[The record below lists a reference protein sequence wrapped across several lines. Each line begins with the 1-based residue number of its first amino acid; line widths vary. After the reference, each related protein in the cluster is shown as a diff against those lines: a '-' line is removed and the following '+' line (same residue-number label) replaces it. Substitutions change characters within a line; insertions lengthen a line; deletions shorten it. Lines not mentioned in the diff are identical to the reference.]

1 MTDKK
6 ALFVKG
12 YFRNKLLRK
21 TITFIMLLLFN
32 FNIFAEVVPDPAS
45 IGTRA
50 TKTASGIDQ
59 LDIAAPNK
67 NGTSYNSLKE
77 LQVSE
82 QGLILNNNKDI
93 VANTKIAGYVARNRN
108 LDNSIAANL
117 IITEVTGKNR
127 TNINGTVEVA
137 GKKADLVMAN
147 RNGVYINGGNFLN
160 TDRVTLTTG
169 SLEMKN
175 GDLVAINV
183 SQGQIGIGEK
193 GLNALNLTELELL
206 GKTIDVS
213 GVIKASKETRLLVSA
228 GGQTYEYK
236 TKEVKS
242 KGETYKGIAIDG
254 KSVGSMYAGKIDIIS
269 NDKGAGVN
277 TKGNLVSV
285 DDIVITANGDITT
298 AQVDSG
304 KDLKYKTTQK
314 VKMNGKTTVAKKVK
328 VKARETEINAKV
340 VTGYLEKA
348 LGKKSLDIESEKTNI
363 TAKIEAQGK
372 IKINSNQIQ
381 NSGEIFATEKINIAG
396 NKLNNNNGEIRSNQK
411 IEINAKETSNVKGYI
426 LSDGLTKEDV
436 KKEENKNTKNI
447 AEVKN
452 KEKGISI
459 TGDLDNTEGVIRGR
473 EVNLGNVIGNN
484 KGKIDSLG
492 ALAFNGKIIVNKG
505 GLITGNIQELNADKL
520 ENDGGKLLSTGKISG
535 RVKEISNKNG
545 EILGTETVKLIG
557 DKLDNFSGLI
567 KSNGKIAL
575 DIKETSNIK
584 GYILSDGLTK
594 EDIKKEENKKNESN
608 KNTENDEIK
617 EKGISI
623 TGDLDNTEG
632 IIRGREISLGNVT
645 GNNKGKID
653 SLGALSFNGKII
665 VNKGGLI
672 KGNIQELNTDKLE
685 NDEGKLVSTEKISG
699 RVKEISNK
707 NGEILGTE
715 IVKLIGDKLDNFS
728 GLIKSNGKIALDIKE
743 TSNVK
748 GYILSDGLTKEDV
761 KKEEN
766 KKIESNKNTEN
777 DETKEKGISI
787 TGELDNTEGVIRGR
801 KVSLG
806 NVIGNNKGKID
817 SLGALSFN
825 GKIIVNKGGLITGNI
840 QKLNIDKLINDG
852 GKLLS
857 TGKISGRVKEISN
870 KNGEILGTETVKLIG
885 DKLDNFSGLIKSN
898 GKIALD
904 IKETSNI
911 KGYIL
916 SDGLTKEDIKKE
928 ENKNQK
934 DIEDD
939 KNKEKGINITGDLDN
954 TEGVIRGREVNLG
967 NVIGNNKG
975 KIDSLG
981 ALAFNGKIIVNK
993 GGLITGNIQELNA
1006 DKLENDGGKLLSTGK
1021 ISGRVKEISN
1031 KNGEIL
1037 GTETVKLIGD
1047 KLDNLSGVIRSY
1059 GKIKLDEKDIS
1070 NVEGY
1075 ILSDGITKEQ
1085 AQNWKVE
1092 EKFKEDKNKKDVN
1105 EKREQTTGTLLN
1117 IGKLDNTKGI
1127 IASLSQT
1134 TVNVEKIANNDGK
1147 IVSRGAVEL
1156 TTANEY
1162 EYRGLVE
1169 GDYSTTLNAKKII
1182 INSNID
1188 RKNTLNL
1195 ISKEKIA
1202 LGQSIRARILSI
1214 DTQADLRNAKDISAT
1229 NLLSITAKN
1238 IENSGN
1244 IYSDGN
1250 TYLEAK
1256 NGDLINKDGGSIK
1269 ADKQVY
1275 IKVENGRVVNGT
1287 AKYLDGVYRREDG
1300 VLVDNRQIKEEK
1312 PSIIAGKTETI
1323 INAKDLINTSQ
1334 IGKTGQGITYI
1345 KLTGNA
1351 VNASIGNNIAKI
1363 EGQKVSVEGDKG
1375 VTNTGAIISGTE
1387 ITRVIAE
1394 KGKILNESSIVSG
1407 STENIRNIGK
1417 IEGNGIVYLE
1427 GKEIENIAGNI
1438 GGAGGTILKSTEGNI
1453 EDKTITLVDNRKGV
1467 TETYTEMREV
1477 KPERKWWRRRKED
1490 EKPEPKKYV
1499 QVQVY
1504 KYWDTVNKTKTVSGV
1519 IGNGK
1524 DTILDS
1530 AKDLVLESSDI
1541 RAKDNIVLNAKNNL
1555 LMLST
1560 VDTEYK
1566 FKTETTSKR
1575 KWGRKK
1581 TTTKTWIED
1590 NVYANPVE
1598 LTSGGYILINYRGK
1612 GKPADNKG
1620 VFAQGVNF
1628 NAKKGI
1634 IAQSDGNIYI
1644 QGVKDKLNS
1653 IYDSHTTKSFI
1664 GIKYKRTSDYIS
1676 DNREKYKHSQL
1687 YGEAGVTL
1695 DSQGRL
1701 RVEGVDIQTIG
1712 PVYLKGVQGVEI
1724 LSGNEVSSKY
1734 EVHTSK
1740 SLKIGSDKSGL
1751 FKGLKIEQDKN
1762 TKEMDTIKSVGS
1774 IINSKGSTVTIEGD
1788 SVVSVGSKI
1797 GAADDIKLIGK
1808 NGVIIKDGEN
1818 FAKIREQNEK
1828 MRAGMFTSLSL
1839 KNLSAG
1845 IGVEG
1850 TYNKSNEG
1858 KTIVTPEKNILVTN
1872 KNIYITSS
1880 EGNVLLQGDFGA
1892 KENIGITAEK
1902 GKIYI
1907 KDSKSEILTDSKS
1920 VNARMAL
1927 ALGINL
1933 GGFKDTLKSYKN
1945 QLKAI
1950 KEIPNLGRLIS
1961 FTRDMAKGKSLLE
1974 SLEGKEN
1981 TINAMNNLFAGP
1993 SSGGVSAGLDLTGSI
2008 NAAKST
2014 GKYLQNITTNIRAGK
2029 DITFKSK
2036 EFETEGSFIRAEND
2050 LSIDASK
2057 ILIQASAD
2065 KYATNSKNMGANFG
2079 VTLMGA
2085 EGVSGGL
2092 NYGQMNSK
2100 GTLYNNAQIQAGN
2113 KLIVKA
2119 DNMTIRGGR
2128 LEGKHTDVDVKKNLL
2143 IESLQDSEEMKQVG
2157 TNVGYSLKYGKDKD
2171 GKPDNRNNGNLGLSY
2186 GERKKLWVKEQS
2198 GIIGRESVKVK
2209 VGGKLS
2215 LIGSIIANVDDKGND
2230 KGNLTLSYGK
2240 LEVKDLDSYD
2250 KQINVNGSVELNQR
2264 SKDNNKEL
2272 VLKENKEKDK
2282 KDNDNSDNSNNNL
2295 KKSKNSNDNKGEDVE
2310 ERDNKV
2316 DETYGIGIEG
2326 SDKRK
2331 ITRATIGKGVI
2342 NGKEEVEGVN
2352 RDIGKSDE
2360 ITKDINVKKVEIEYK
2375 SERNSWGD
2383 FGKIMAS
2390 DAGVIGN
2397 FLDDFNEK
2405 ALGKSR
2411 PDYEIKFRNKVYE
2424 SILRLER
2431 KLQTVADFTSLIPT
2445 EQYHGG
2451 IFEQLVRRKDQ
2462 VKLIGIKIKMNEDGT
2477 PDIKLARKKK
2487 LSEIEPDDEGKV
2499 YIFGNGIRETEEG
2512 AVRNAIL
2519 KSMSPENLERYKSG
2533 KTVEIA
2539 LIYNPTRGLV
2549 ADGLECVAGKLCDG
2563 SKSSLKITTNVS
2575 KETATI
2581 LATRDRNVTYIYNM
2595 YSQGNIVG
2603 LGAFNWLQDN
2613 GIKLGYGNK
2622 NKFLVGMFGSPIM
2635 RDLIAGFGEPL
2646 NFTFRGSAINF
2657 PDFIGN
2663 DDKMYGVF
2671 GETKLINYTDLG
2683 KTNIG
2688 KENNSLIEKIKRG
2701 PIAKALGRKQEM
2713 PGLFVSRLFI
2723 ADKDDNDF
2731 KYSYD
2736 ITVDDIRRIKA
2747 NYINAKY
2754 QNEVFEDND
2763 LINTIRYPHGV
2774 YTHIDPEK
2782 AEEKYN
2788 LAVMYRKASP
2798 VEKKVIEERMK
2809 AINKEVHDYRL
2820 RLAIEGP
2827 PILINSPYLIKTVED
2842 YRKDELRKEYGYG
2855 NYQDKGLPKNGKMN
2869 NSPQPYTRKETPAIA
2884 DINEYLN
2891 NLRKGVGL

>member
-6 ALFVKG
+6 VLFVKG

-21 TITFIMLLLFN
+21 TITFIMLLLFS

-137 GKKADLVMAN
+137 GKRADLVMAN
-147 RNGVYINGGNFLN
+147 RNGVYVNGGNFLN

-277 TKGNLVSV
+277 TKGDLVSV

-372 IKINSNQIQ
+372 IKINANQIQ

-436 KKEENKNTKNI
+436 KKEENKNTENI

-452 KEKGISI
+452 KEKGINI

-473 EVNLGNVIGNN
+473 EVNLGNVTGNN

-492 ALAFNGKIIVNKG
+492 ALSFNGKIIVNKG

-520 ENDGGKLLSTGKISG
+520 ENDGGKLLSTGKIRG

-575 DIKETSNIK
+575 DVKETSNVK

-594 EDIKKEENKKNESN
+594 EDIKKEENKNQKDIEDDKN
-608 KNTENDEIK
+608 K

-623 TGDLDNTEG
+623 TGELDNTEG
-632 IIRGREISLGNVT
+632 VIRGRKISLGNVT

-672 KGNIQELNTDKLE
+672 KGNIQELNADKLE
-685 NDEGKLVSTEKISG
+685 NDEGKLVST
-699 RVKEISNK
+699 
-707 NGEILGTE
+707 
-715 IVKLIGDKLDNFS
+715 
-728 GLIKSNGKIALDIKE
+728 GKI
-743 TSNVK
+743 
-748 GYILSDGLTKEDV
+748 
-761 KKEEN
+761 
-766 KKIESNKNTEN
+766 
-777 DETKEKGISI
+777 
-787 TGELDNTEGVIRGR
+787 R
-801 KVSLG
+801 
-806 NVIGNNKGKID
+806 
-817 SLGALSFN
+817 
-825 GKIIVNKGGLITGNI
+825 
-840 QKLNIDKLINDG
+840 
-852 GKLLS
+852 
-857 TGKISGRVKEISN
+857 GRVKEISN

-885 DKLDNFSGLIKSN
+885 DKLNNFSGLIKSN

-904 IKETSNI
+904 VKEISNV

-954 TEGVIRGREVNLG
+954 TEGVIRGRKVSLG
-967 NVIGNNKG
+967 NVTGNNKG

-981 ALAFNGKIIVNK
+981 TLSFNGKIIVNK
-993 GGLITGNIQELNA
+993 GGLITGNIQKLNI
-1006 DKLENDGGKLLSTGK
+1006 DKLINDGGKLVSTEK
-1021 ISGRVKEISN
+1021 ISGIVKEISN

-1037 GTETVKLIGD
+1037 GVQTVTLVGD
-1047 KLDNLSGVIRSY
+1047 KLNNLSGVIRSY
-1059 GKIKLDEKDIS
+1059 GKVKLNEKDVS

-1214 DTQADLRNAKDISAT
+1214 ATQADFYNTKDISAR
-1229 NLLSITAKN
+1229 NLLSITAEN

-1275 IKVENGRVVNGT
+1275 IEVKNGKVVNGT
-1287 AKYLDGVYRREDG
+1287 EKYLSGAYRREDG

-1676 DNREKYKHSQL
+1676 DNSEKYKHSQL

-1712 PVYLKGVQGVEI
+1712 PVYLKGVKGVEI

-1762 TKEMDTIKSVGS
+1762 TKETDTIKSVGS

-1907 KDSKSEILTDSKS
+1907 KDSKSEILTDSKNI
-1920 VNARMAL
+1920 NARMAL

-1945 QLKAI
+1945 QLKAL

-2029 DITFKSK
+2029 DIAFKSK

-2079 VTLMGA
+2079 VTLMGI

-2171 GKPDNRNNGNLGLSY
+2171 GNPDNRNNGNLGLSY

-2215 LIGSIIANVDDKGND
+2215 LIGSIIANVDEKGKD

-2250 KQINVNGSVELNQR
+2250 KQINVNGSVEINQR

-2295 KKSKNSNDNKGEDVE
+2295 KKSKNSDDNKGEDVE

-2424 SILRLER
+2424 SILNFER
-2431 KLQTVADFTSLIPT
+2431 KLQTASDLTSLLPT

-2563 SKSSLKITTNVS
+2563 SKSSLKINTNVS

-2613 GIKLGYGNK
+2613 GIKLGYKDK

-2736 ITVDDIRRIKA
+2736 ITPVDIDRIKD
-2747 NYINAKY
+2747 NYAKAKY

-2827 PILINSPYLIKTVED
+2827 PILINSPYLIKAVED
-2842 YRKDELRKEYGYG
+2842 YRKEELRKEYGYG
-2855 NYQDKGLPKNGKMN
+2855 NYQDKGLPKNKEMN
-2869 NSPQPYTRKETPAIA
+2869 LSPQPYKRKKTPTTVE
-2884 DINEYLN
+2884 INEYLEK
-2891 NLRKGVGL
+2891 LRKGVGL

>member
-137 GKKADLVMAN
+137 GKRADLVMAN
-147 RNGVYINGGNFLN
+147 RNGVYVNGGNFLN

-277 TKGNLVSV
+277 TKGDLVSV

-372 IKINSNQIQ
+372 IKINANQIQ

-436 KKEENKNTKNI
+436 KKEENKNTENI

-452 KEKGISI
+452 KEKGINI

-473 EVNLGNVIGNN
+473 EVNLGNVTGNN

-492 ALAFNGKIIVNKG
+492 ALSFNGKIIVNKG
-505 GLITGNIQELNADKL
+505 GLITGNIQKLNIDKL
-520 ENDGGKLLSTGKISG
+520 INDGGKLVSTEKISG
-535 RVKEISNKNG
+535 TVKEISNKNG

-575 DIKETSNIK
+575 DIKETSNVK

-594 EDIKKEENKKNESN
+594 EDIKKEENKKIESN

-632 IIRGREISLGNVT
+632 VIRGREVNLGNVT
-645 GNNKGKID
+645 
-653 SLGALSFNGKII
+653 
-665 VNKGGLI
+665 
-672 KGNIQELNTDKLE
+672 
-685 NDEGKLVSTEKISG
+685 
-699 RVKEISNK
+699 
-707 NGEILGTE
+707 
-715 IVKLIGDKLDNFS
+715 
-728 GLIKSNGKIALDIKE
+728 
-743 TSNVK
+743 
-748 GYILSDGLTKEDV
+748 
-761 KKEEN
+761 
-766 KKIESNKNTEN
+766 
-777 DETKEKGISI
+777 
-787 TGELDNTEGVIRGR
+787 
-801 KVSLG
+801 
-806 NVIGNNKGKID
+806 GNNKGKID

-852 GKLLS
+852 GKLVS
-857 TGKISGRVKEISN
+857 TEKISGTVKEISN

-904 IKETSNI
+904 VKETSNV

-967 NVIGNNKG
+967 NVTGNNKG

-981 ALAFNGKIIVNK
+981 ALSFNGKIIVNK
-993 GGLITGNIQELNA
+993 GGLITGNIQKLNI
-1006 DKLENDGGKLLSTGK
+1006 DKLINDGGKLVSTEK
-1021 ISGRVKEISN
+1021 ISGTVKEISN

-1037 GTETVKLIGD
+1037 GVQTVTLVGD
-1047 KLDNLSGVIRSY
+1047 KLNNLSGVIRSY
-1059 GKIKLDEKDIS
+1059 GKVKLNEKDVS

-1085 AQNWKVE
+1085 AKNWKVE
-1092 EKFKEDKNKKDVN
+1092 EKVTEESKENKKDIK
-1105 EKREQTTGTLLN
+1105 EKQEKKEQTTGTILN
-1117 IGKLDNTKGI
+1117 LGRLDNTKGI

-1134 TVNVEKIANNDGK
+1134 TVNTEKITNEDGK

-1156 TTANEY
+1156 TTPNEY

-1214 DTQADLRNAKDISAT
+1214 AIQTDLRNAKDISAT

-1250 TYLEAK
+1250 IYLEAK

-1275 IKVENGRVVNGT
+1275 IEVKNGKVVNGT
-1287 AKYLDGVYRREDG
+1287 EKYLSGAYRREDG

-1438 GGAGGTILKSTEGNI
+1438 RGAGGTILKSTEGNI

-1477 KPERKWWRRRKED
+1477 KPERKWWRRRDED

-1530 AKDLVLESSDI
+1530 AKDLILESSDI
-1541 RAKDNIVLNAKNNL
+1541 RAKDDIVLNAKNYL

-1566 FKTETTSKR
+1566 FRTETTSKR

-1664 GIKYKRTSDYIS
+1664 GIKYKRTSDYVS
-1676 DNREKYKHSQL
+1676 DNSEKYKHSQL

-1712 PVYLKGVQGVEI
+1712 PVYLKGVKGVEI

-1734 EVHTSK
+1734 EVRTSK

-1872 KNIYITSS
+1872 KNIYIRSS
-1880 EGNVLLQGDFGA
+1880 EGNILLQGDFGA

-1907 KDSKSEILTDSKS
+1907 KDSKSEILTDSKNI
-1920 VNARMAL
+1920 NARMAL

-1945 QLKAI
+1945 QLKAL

-2008 NAAKST
+2008 NATKST
-2014 GKYLQNITTNIRAGK
+2014 GKYLQNITTTIRAGK
-2029 DITFKSK
+2029 DIAFKSK

-2198 GIIGRESVKVK
+2198 GIIGRESIKVK

-2215 LIGSIIANVDDKGND
+2215 LIGSIIANVDEKGKD

-2295 KKSKNSNDNKGEDVE
+2295 KKSKNSNDNKVEDVE

-2424 SILRLER
+2424 SILRLEK

-2487 LSEIEPDDEGKV
+2487 LSEIKPDDEGKV
-2499 YIFGNGIRETEEG
+2499 YVFGNGIRETEEG

-2563 SKSSLKITTNVS
+2563 SNSSLKITTNVS

-2622 NKFLVGMFGSPIM
+2622 NKFLVGMFGSPIAKN
-2635 RDLIAGFGEPL
+2635 LIAGFGEPL

-2657 PDFIGN
+2657 RDFIGN
-2663 DDKMYGVF
+2663 DDKIFGIF
-2671 GETKLINYTDLG
+2671 GESTLINPENINRVKEHLWTDKLG
-2683 KTNIG
+2683 NFFG
-2688 KENNSLIEKIKRG
+2688 
-2701 PIAKALGRKQEM
+2701 AKAIFRRQTMAGLYLPEVLVNKNKDKNEYRYSIVVGDKEIRTIQENYSKILNDGEILSKKGIEM
-2713 PGLFVSRLFI
+2713 VISDSHGTYTFNSPVI
-2723 ADKDDNDF
+2723 AENINNLLTD
-2731 KYSYD
+2731 YRRA
-2736 ITVDDIRRIKA
+2736 IT
-2747 NYINAKY
+2747 
-2754 QNEVFEDND
+2754 
-2763 LINTIRYPHGV
+2763 
-2774 YTHIDPEK
+2774 PE
-2782 AEEKYN
+2782 EREKYKNEIISLYTKDQQNKVN
-2788 LAVMYRKASP
+2788 LAMY
-2798 VEKKVIEERMK
+2798 
-2809 AINKEVHDYRL
+2809 
-2820 RLAIEGP
+2820 GP
-2827 PILINSPYLIKTVED
+2827 PIFTDSPFLLKAVED
-2842 YRKDELRKEYGYG
+2842 YKKDELRKEYGYG
-2855 NYQDKGLPKNGKMN
+2855 NYQDKNLPKNKEIN
-2869 NSPQPYTRKETPAIA
+2869 INPQPYTRKEAQPTLGIE
-2884 DINEYLN
+2884 EYLKG
-2891 NLRKGVGL
+2891 LRKGVGL

>member
-147 RNGVYINGGNFLN
+147 RNGVYVNGGNFLN

-277 TKGNLVSV
+277 TKGDLVSV

-436 KKEENKNTKNI
+436 KKEENKNQKDV
-447 AEVKN
+447 EDDKN

-505 GLITGNIQELNADKL
+505 GLITGNIQELNTDKL

-545 EILGTETVKLIG
+545 GILGTETVKLIG

-594 EDIKKEENKKNESN
+594 EDVKKEENKNQKDVEDDKN
-608 KNTENDEIK
+608 K

-632 IIRGREISLGNVT
+632 VIRGRE
-645 GNNKGKID
+645 
-653 SLGALSFNGKII
+653 
-665 VNKGGLI
+665 VN
-672 KGNIQELNTDKLE
+672 
-685 NDEGKLVSTEKISG
+685 
-699 RVKEISNK
+699 
-707 NGEILGTE
+707 
-715 IVKLIGDKLDNFS
+715 
-728 GLIKSNGKIALDIKE
+728 
-743 TSNVK
+743 
-748 GYILSDGLTKEDV
+748 
-761 KKEEN
+761 
-766 KKIESNKNTEN
+766 
-777 DETKEKGISI
+777 
-787 TGELDNTEGVIRGR
+787 
-801 KVSLG
+801 LG

-852 GKLLS
+852 GKLVS
-857 TGKISGRVKEISN
+857 TEKISGTVKEISN
-870 KNGEILGTETVKLIG
+870 KNGEILGVQTVTLVG
-885 DKLDNFSGLIKSN
+885 DKLN
-898 GKIALD
+898 
-904 IKETSNI
+904 
-911 KGYIL
+911 
-916 SDGLTKEDIKKE
+916 
-928 ENKNQK
+928 
-934 DIEDD
+934 
-939 KNKEKGINITGDLDN
+939 
-954 TEGVIRGREVNLG
+954 
-967 NVIGNNKG
+967 
-975 KIDSLG
+975 
-981 ALAFNGKIIVNK
+981 
-993 GGLITGNIQELNA
+993 
-1006 DKLENDGGKLLSTGK
+1006 
-1021 ISGRVKEISN
+1021 
-1031 KNGEIL
+1031 
-1037 GTETVKLIGD
+1037 
-1047 KLDNLSGVIRSY
+1047 NLSGVIRSY
-1059 GKIKLDEKDIS
+1059 GKVKLNEKDVS

-1105 EKREQTTGTLLN
+1105 EKREQTIGTLLN
-1117 IGKLDNTKGI
+1117 IGKLDNTKGT

-1214 DTQADLRNAKDISAT
+1214 ATQADLRNEKDISAT

-1275 IKVENGRVVNGT
+1275 IEVKNGKVVNGT
-1287 AKYLDGVYRREDG
+1287 EKYLSGAYRREDG

-1477 KPERKWWRRRKED
+1477 KPERKWWRRRKEN

-1504 KYWDTVNKTKTVSGV
+1504 KYWDTVNKTKTVSGI

-1530 AKDLVLESSDI
+1530 AKDLILESSDI
-1541 RAKDNIVLNAKNNL
+1541 RAKDDIVLNAKNYL

-1566 FKTETTSKR
+1566 FRTETTSKR

-1664 GIKYKRTSDYIS
+1664 GIKYKRTSDYVS
-1676 DNREKYKHSQL
+1676 DNSEKYKHSQL
-1687 YGEAGVTL
+1687 YGDAGVTL
-1695 DSQGRL
+1695 DSQGKL
-1701 RVEGVDIQTIG
+1701 RIQGVDIQTIG
-1712 PVYLKGVQGVEI
+1712 PVYLKGVKGVEI

-1872 KNIYITSS
+1872 KNIYIRSS

-1907 KDSKSEILTDSKS
+1907 KDSKSEILTDSKNI
-1920 VNARMAL
+1920 NARMAL

-1933 GGFKDTLKSYKN
+1933 SGFKDTLKSYKN

-1950 KEIPNLGRLIS
+1950 KEIPNLGRVIS

-1974 SLEGKEN
+1974 SLEGKEK

-2029 DITFKSK
+2029 DIAFKSK

-2065 KYATNSKNMGANFG
+2065 KYVTNSKNMGANFG
-2079 VTLMGA
+2079 VTLMGI

-2100 GTLYNNAQIQAGN
+2100 GILYNNAQIQAGN

-2171 GKPDNRNNGNLGLSY
+2171 GNPDNRNNGNLGLSY

-2215 LIGSIIANVDDKGND
+2215 LIGSIIANVDEKGND

-2295 KKSKNSNDNKGEDVE
+2295 KKSKNSDDNKGEDVE

-2316 DETYGIGIEG
+2316 DETYGIGIKG

-2342 NGKEEVEGVN
+2342 NGKEEVVGIN

-2405 ALGKSR
+2405 ILKN
-2411 PDYEIKFRNKVYE
+2411 PKEDYEIKFRNKVYE

-2487 LSEIEPDDEGKV
+2487 LSEIKPDDEGKV

-2539 LIYNPTRGLV
+2539 LIYNPTRGFV

-2613 GIKLGYGNK
+2613 GIKLGYKDK
-2622 NKFLVGMFGSPIM
+2622 NKFLVGMFGSPIA
-2635 RDLIAGFGEPL
+2635 RNLIVGFEDNL
-2646 NFTFRGSAINF
+2646 SFTFRGSAINF
-2657 PDFIGN
+2657 RDFIGN
-2663 DDKMYGVF
+2663 DDKIFGIF
-2671 GETKLINYTDLG
+2671 GESTLINPENINRVKEHLWTDKLG
-2683 KTNIG
+2683 NFFGTKAILRRETIG
-2688 KENNSLIEKIKRG
+2688 
-2701 PIAKALGRKQEM
+2701 
-2713 PGLFVSRLFI
+2713 GLYLPEVLVNKNK
-2723 ADKDDNDF
+2723 DKDEYR
-2731 KYSYD
+2731 YSMVVGNKEIEGIQQNYSKILNLNEILSKKGIEMVISD
-2736 ITVDDIRRIKA
+2736 SHGTYTFNSPVIAENINNLLTDYRRAIT
-2747 NYINAKY
+2747 
-2754 QNEVFEDND
+2754 
-2763 LINTIRYPHGV
+2763 
-2774 YTHIDPEK
+2774 PE
-2782 AEEKYN
+2782 EREKYKNEIISLYTKDQQNKVN
-2788 LAVMYRKASP
+2788 LAMY
-2798 VEKKVIEERMK
+2798 
-2809 AINKEVHDYRL
+2809 
-2820 RLAIEGP
+2820 GP
-2827 PILINSPYLIKTVED
+2827 PIFTDSPFLLKAVED
-2842 YRKDELRKEYGYG
+2842 YKKDELRKEYGYG
-2855 NYQDKGLPKNGKMN
+2855 NYQDKNLPKNKEIN
-2869 NSPQPYTRKETPAIA
+2869 INPQPYTRKEAQPTLGIK
-2884 DINEYLN
+2884 EYLKG
-2891 NLRKGVGL
+2891 LREGVGL

>member
-6 ALFVKG
+6 VLFVKG

-21 TITFIMLLLFN
+21 TITFIMLLLFS

-137 GKKADLVMAN
+137 GKRADLVMAN
-147 RNGVYINGGNFLN
+147 RNGVYVNGGNFLN

-175 GDLVAINV
+175 GDLVTINV

-277 TKGNLVSV
+277 TKGDLVSV

-372 IKINSNQIQ
+372 IKINVNQIQ

-411 IEINAKETSNVKGYI
+411 IEINVKETSNVKGYI

-436 KKEENKNTKNI
+436 KKEENKNTENI

-452 KEKGISI
+452 KEKGINI

-473 EVNLGNVIGNN
+473 EVNLGNV
-484 KGKIDSLG
+484 
-492 ALAFNGKIIVNKG
+492 
-505 GLITGNIQELNADKL
+505 T
-520 ENDGGKLLSTGKISG
+520 
-535 RVKEISNKNG
+535 
-545 EILGTETVKLIG
+545 
-557 DKLDNFSGLI
+557 
-567 KSNGKIAL
+567 
-575 DIKETSNIK
+575 
-584 GYILSDGLTK
+584 
-594 EDIKKEENKKNESN
+594 
-608 KNTENDEIK
+608 
-617 EKGISI
+617 
-623 TGDLDNTEG
+623 
-632 IIRGREISLGNVT
+632 
-645 GNNKGKID
+645 
-653 SLGALSFNGKII
+653 
-665 VNKGGLI
+665 
-672 KGNIQELNTDKLE
+672 
-685 NDEGKLVSTEKISG
+685 
-699 RVKEISNK
+699 
-707 NGEILGTE
+707 
-715 IVKLIGDKLDNFS
+715 
-728 GLIKSNGKIALDIKE
+728 
-743 TSNVK
+743 
-748 GYILSDGLTKEDV
+748 
-761 KKEEN
+761 
-766 KKIESNKNTEN
+766 
-777 DETKEKGISI
+777 
-787 TGELDNTEGVIRGR
+787 
-801 KVSLG
+801 
-806 NVIGNNKGKID
+806 GNNKGKID

-852 GKLLS
+852 GKLVS
-857 TGKISGRVKEISN
+857 TEKISGRVKEISN

-904 IKETSNI
+904 VKETSNI

-916 SDGLTKEDIKKE
+916 SDGLTKEDVKKE
-928 ENKNQK
+928 ENKNTEN
-934 DIEDD
+934 IAEV

-967 NVIGNNKG
+967 NVTGNNKG

-981 ALAFNGKIIVNK
+981 ALSFNGKIIVNK
-993 GGLITGNIQELNA
+993 GGLITGNIQKLNI
-1006 DKLENDGGKLLSTGK
+1006 DKLINDGGKLVSTEK

-1047 KLDNLSGVIRSY
+1047 KLDNFSGLIKSNGKIALDVKETSNIKGYILSDGLTKEDVKKEENKNTENIAEVKNKEKGINITGDLDNTEGVIRGREVNLGNVTGNNKGKIDSLGALSFNGKIIVNKGGLITGNIQKLNIDKLINDGGKLVSTEKISGTVKEISNKNGEILGVQTVTLVGDKLNNLSGVIRSY
-1059 GKIKLDEKDIS
+1059 GKVKLNEKDVS

-1085 AQNWKVE
+1085 AKNWKVE
-1092 EKFKEDKNKKDVN
+1092 EKVTEESKENKKDIK
-1105 EKREQTTGTLLN
+1105 EKQEKKEQTTGTLLN
-1117 IGKLDNTKGI
+1117 LGRLDNTKGI

-1134 TVNVEKIANNDGK
+1134 TVNTEKITNEDGK

-1156 TTANEY
+1156 TTPNEY

-1214 DTQADLRNAKDISAT
+1214 AIQTDLRNAKDISAT

-1250 TYLEAK
+1250 IYLEAK

-1275 IKVENGRVVNGT
+1275 IEVKNGRVVNGT

-1477 KPERKWWRRRKED
+1477 KPERKWWRRRKEN

-1504 KYWDTVNKTKTVSGV
+1504 KYWDTVNKTKTVSGI

-1530 AKDLVLESSDI
+1530 AKDLILESSDI
-1541 RAKDNIVLNAKNNL
+1541 RAKDDIVLNAKNYL

-1566 FKTETTSKR
+1566 FRTETTSKR

-1612 GKPADNKG
+1612 GKPVDNKG

-1664 GIKYKRTSDYIS
+1664 GIKYKRTSDYVS
-1676 DNREKYKHSQL
+1676 DNSEKYKHSQL
-1687 YGEAGVTL
+1687 YGDAGVTL
-1695 DSQGRL
+1695 DSQGKL
-1701 RVEGVDIQTIG
+1701 RIQGVDIQTIG
-1712 PVYLKGVQGVEI
+1712 PVYLKGVKGVEI

-1788 SVVSVGSKI
+1788 RVVSVGSKI

-1828 MRAGMFTSLSL
+1828 MRAGIFTSLSL

-1907 KDSKSEILTDSKS
+1907 KDSKSEILTDSKNI
-1920 VNARMAL
+1920 NARMAL

-1945 QLKAI
+1945 QLKAL

-2029 DITFKSK
+2029 DIAFKSK

-2065 KYATNSKNMGANFG
+2065 KYVTNSKNMGANFG
-2079 VTLMGA
+2079 ITLMGI

-2171 GKPDNRNNGNLGLSY
+2171 GNPDNRNNGNLGLSY

-2198 GIIGRESVKVK
+2198 GIIGRESIKVK

-2295 KKSKNSNDNKGEDVE
+2295 KKSKNSDDNKGEDVE

-2342 NGKEEVEGVN
+2342 NGKEEVVGVN

-2424 SILRLER
+2424 SISKVES
-2431 KLQTVADFTSLIPT
+2431 KLAPINDIVSIFPT
-2445 EQYHGG
+2445 GEYDGG
-2451 IFEQLVRRKDQ
+2451 ILEQIVKLVRKDKTPIIEIAIRK
-2462 VKLIGIKIKMNEDGT
+2462 NEDGT
-2477 PDIKLARKKK
+2477 PSINLEEKRK
-2487 LSEIEPDDEGKV
+2487 LSEVGVDENGKKQKTV
-2499 YIFGNGIRETEEG
+2499 QVFVNGIRERRTD

-2519 KSMSPENLERYKSG
+2519 KSMSPENLEKYNRG
-2533 KTVEIA
+2533 ETVKIA
-2539 LIYNPTRGLV
+2539 LIYNQTRGLV
-2549 ADGLECVAGKLCDG
+2549 ADGLECVVGKVFDG
-2563 SKSSLKITTNVS
+2563 SWSSFYIATGVS
-2575 KETATI
+2575 RGATI
-2581 LATRDRNVTYIYNM
+2581 AFASGDKSVNYDTGT
-2595 YSQGNIVG
+2595 YSQGNIVTVGG
-2603 LGAFNWLQDN
+2603 LNKLKN
-2613 GIKLGYGNK
+2613 NNIKLGNEETS
-2622 NKFLVGMFGSPIM
+2622 FLLRMYGSPTKKSTM
-2635 RDLIAGFGEPL
+2635 VSFEEPL
-2646 NFTFRGSAINF
+2646 GIKVIGSAANMT
-2657 PDFIGN
+2657 DFVAHSKKSLGI
-2663 DDKMYGVF
+2663 F
-2671 GETKLINYTDLG
+2671 GETKLVNLANVEKVKNNKIQNLLSYVPLLKVFTKETGAGLSLPQLNDEKKEKDDYKYSIVVTREQKNQIISNYGLDKRIPEVEINKIINRIVNNSHGTYTYESAAIAES
-2683 KTNIG
+2683 IG
-2688 KENNSLIEKIKRG
+2688 KKLEEYKVASPARKGELEKEIKY
-2701 PIAKALGRKQEM
+2701 L
-2713 PGLFVSRLFI
+2713 
-2723 ADKDDNDF
+2723 
-2731 KYSYD
+2731 
-2736 ITVDDIRRIKA
+2736 
-2747 NYINAKY
+2747 
-2754 QNEVFEDND
+2754 
-2763 LINTIRYPHGV
+2763 
-2774 YTHIDPEK
+2774 YTQDQLNKI
-2782 AEEKYN
+2782 N
-2788 LAVMYRKASP
+2788 LAMY
-2798 VEKKVIEERMK
+2798 
-2809 AINKEVHDYRL
+2809 
-2820 RLAIEGP
+2820 GP
-2827 PILINSPYLIKTVED
+2827 PIYSNSEFLLDAVGKYNEE
-2842 YRKDELRKEYGYG
+2842 ELKNRYSYG
-2855 NYQDKGLPKNGKMN
+2855 NYQDKGLPKNKEMN
-2869 NSPQPYTRKETPAIA
+2869 NSPQPYIRKNSTTVL
-2884 DINEYLN
+2884 DINEYLR
-2891 NLRKGVGL
+2891 NLRKGVDK

>member
-6 ALFVKG
+6 VLFVKG

-21 TITFIMLLLFN
+21 TITFIMLLLFS

-137 GKKADLVMAN
+137 GKRADLVMAN
-147 RNGVYINGGNFLN
+147 RNGVYVNGGNFLN

-277 TKGNLVSV
+277 TKGDLVSV

-372 IKINSNQIQ
+372 IKINANQIQ

-436 KKEENKNTKNI
+436 KKEENKNTENI

-452 KEKGISI
+452 KEKGINI

-473 EVNLGNVIGNN
+473 EVNLGNVTGNN

-492 ALAFNGKIIVNKG
+492 ALSFNGKIIVNKG

-520 ENDGGKLLSTGKISG
+520 ENDGGKLLSTGKIRG

-575 DIKETSNIK
+575 DVKETSNVK

-594 EDIKKEENKKNESN
+594 EDIKKEENKNQKDIEDDKN
-608 KNTENDEIK
+608 K

-632 IIRGREISLGNVT
+632 VIRGRKISLGNVT

-672 KGNIQELNTDKLE
+672 KGNIQELNADKLE
-685 NDEGKLVSTEKISG
+685 NDEGKLVST
-699 RVKEISNK
+699 
-707 NGEILGTE
+707 
-715 IVKLIGDKLDNFS
+715 
-728 GLIKSNGKIALDIKE
+728 GKI
-743 TSNVK
+743 
-748 GYILSDGLTKEDV
+748 
-761 KKEEN
+761 
-766 KKIESNKNTEN
+766 
-777 DETKEKGISI
+777 
-787 TGELDNTEGVIRGR
+787 R
-801 KVSLG
+801 
-806 NVIGNNKGKID
+806 
-817 SLGALSFN
+817 
-825 GKIIVNKGGLITGNI
+825 
-840 QKLNIDKLINDG
+840 
-852 GKLLS
+852 
-857 TGKISGRVKEISN
+857 GRVKEISN

-885 DKLDNFSGLIKSN
+885 DKLNNFSGLIKSN

-904 IKETSNI
+904 VKEISNV

-954 TEGVIRGREVNLG
+954 TEGVIRGRKVSLG
-967 NVIGNNKG
+967 NVTGNNKG

-981 ALAFNGKIIVNK
+981 TLSFNGKIIVNK
-993 GGLITGNIQELNA
+993 GGLITGNIQKLNI
-1006 DKLENDGGKLLSTGK
+1006 DKLINDGGKLVSTEK
-1021 ISGRVKEISN
+1021 ISGTVKEISN

-1037 GTETVKLIGD
+1037 GVQTVTLVGD
-1047 KLDNLSGVIRSY
+1047 KLNNLSGVIRSY
-1059 GKIKLDEKDIS
+1059 GKVKLNEKDVS

-1085 AQNWKVE
+1085 AKNWKVE
-1092 EKFKEDKNKKDVN
+1092 EKVTEESKENKKDIK
-1105 EKREQTTGTLLN
+1105 EKQEKKEQTTGTLLN
-1117 IGKLDNTKGI
+1117 LGRLDNTKGI

-1134 TVNVEKIANNDGK
+1134 TVNTEKITNEDGK

-1156 TTANEY
+1156 TTPNEY

-1214 DTQADLRNAKDISAT
+1214 AIQTDLRNAKDISAT

-1250 TYLEAK
+1250 IYLEAK

-1275 IKVENGRVVNGT
+1275 IEVKNGRVVNGT

-1477 KPERKWWRRRKED
+1477 KPERKWWRRRKEN

-1504 KYWDTVNKTKTVSGV
+1504 KYWDTVNKTKTVSGI

-1530 AKDLVLESSDI
+1530 AKDLILESSDI
-1541 RAKDNIVLNAKNNL
+1541 RAKDDIVLNAKNYL

-1566 FKTETTSKR
+1566 FRTETTSKR

-1664 GIKYKRTSDYIS
+1664 GIKYKRTSDYVS
-1676 DNREKYKHSQL
+1676 DNSEKYKHSQL
-1687 YGEAGVTL
+1687 YGDAGVTL
-1695 DSQGRL
+1695 DSQGKL
-1701 RVEGVDIQTIG
+1701 RIQGVDIQTIG
-1712 PVYLKGVQGVEI
+1712 PVYLKGVKGVEI

-1818 FAKIREQNEK
+1818 FTKIREQNEK

-1872 KNIYITSS
+1872 KNIYIRSS

-1907 KDSKSEILTDSKS
+1907 KDSKSEILTDSKNI
-1920 VNARMAL
+1920 NARMAL

-1950 KEIPNLGRLIS
+1950 KEIPNLGRVIS

-1974 SLEGKEN
+1974 SLEGKEK

-2014 GKYLQNITTNIRAGK
+2014 GKYLQNITTTIRAGK
-2029 DITFKSK
+2029 DIAFKSK

-2079 VTLMGA
+2079 VTLMGI

-2171 GKPDNRNNGNLGLSY
+2171 GNPDNRNNGNLGLSY

-2215 LIGSIIANVDDKGND
+2215 LIGSIIANIDDKGKD

-2295 KKSKNSNDNKGEDVE
+2295 KKSKNSDDNKGEDVE

-2342 NGKEEVEGVN
+2342 NGKEEVVGVN

-2424 SILRLER
+2424 SISKVES
-2431 KLQTVADFTSLIPT
+2431 KLTPINDIVSIFPT
-2445 EQYHGG
+2445 GEYDGG
-2451 IFEQLVRRKDQ
+2451 ILEQIVKLVRKDKTPIIEIAIRK
-2462 VKLIGIKIKMNEDGT
+2462 NEDGT
-2477 PDIKLARKKK
+2477 PSINLEEKRK
-2487 LSEIEPDDEGKV
+2487 LSEVGVDENGKKQKKV
-2499 YIFGNGIRETEEG
+2499 QVFVNGIRERRID
-2512 AVRNAIL
+2512 AIRNAIL
-2519 KSMSPENLERYKSG
+2519 KSMSPENLEKYNRG
-2533 KTVEIA
+2533 ETVKIA
-2539 LIYNPTRGLV
+2539 LIYNQTRGLV
-2549 ADGLECVAGKLCDG
+2549 ADGLECVVGKVFDG
-2563 SKSSLKITTNVS
+2563 SWSSFYIATGVS
-2575 KETATI
+2575 RGATI
-2581 LATRDRNVTYIYNM
+2581 AFASGDKSVNYDTGT
-2595 YSQGNIVG
+2595 YSQGNIVTV
-2603 LGAFNWLQDN
+2603 GAFNKLKN
-2613 GIKLGYGNK
+2613 NNIKLGNEETS
-2622 NKFLVGMFGSPIM
+2622 FLLRMYGSPTKKSTM
-2635 RDLIAGFGEPL
+2635 VSFEEPL
-2646 NFTFRGSAINF
+2646 GIKVIGSAANMT
-2657 PDFIGN
+2657 DFVAHSKKSLGI
-2663 DDKMYGVF
+2663 F
-2671 GETKLINYTDLG
+2671 GETKLVNLANVEKVKNNKIQNILGVLPVLKIFTKETGAGLYLPQLNDEKKEKDDYKYSIVVGDNEINDIQKNYSNIFVEGVKLSDKGIESLISYSHGTYTYESAAIAES
-2683 KTNIG
+2683 IG
-2688 KENNSLIEKIKRG
+2688 KKL
-2701 PIAKALGRKQEM
+2701 
-2713 PGLFVSRLFI
+2713 
-2723 ADKDDNDF
+2723 
-2731 KYSYD
+2731 
-2736 ITVDDIRRIKA
+2736 
-2747 NYINAKY
+2747 
-2754 QNEVFEDND
+2754 
-2763 LINTIRYPHGV
+2763 
-2774 YTHIDPEK
+2774 
-2782 AEEKYN
+2782 EEYK
-2788 LAVMYRKASP
+2788 VASP
-2798 VEKKVIEERMK
+2798 ARKGELEKEIKDLYIKDQVNK
-2809 AINKEVHDYRL
+2809 INLMIY
-2820 RLAIEGP
+2820 GP
-2827 PILINSPYLIKTVED
+2827 PILNDSPFLL
-2842 YRKDELRKEYGYG
+2842 DEVNEYNREEFGKKYGYG
-2855 NYQDKGLPKNGKMN
+2855 NYQDKGLPKNKEMN
-2869 NSPQPYTRKETPAIA
+2869 LSPQPYKRKEIPTTA
-2884 DINEYLN
+2884 DINEYLG
-2891 NLRKGVGL
+2891 NLRKGVDK

>member
-6 ALFVKG
+6 VLFVKG

-21 TITFIMLLLFN
+21 TITFIMLLLFS

-137 GKKADLVMAN
+137 GKRADLVMAN
-147 RNGVYINGGNFLN
+147 RNGVYVNGGNFLN

-277 TKGNLVSV
+277 TKGDLVSV

-372 IKINSNQIQ
+372 IKINANQIQ

-436 KKEENKNTKNI
+436 KKEENKNTENI

-452 KEKGISI
+452 KEKGINI

-473 EVNLGNVIGNN
+473 EVNLGNVTGNN

-492 ALAFNGKIIVNKG
+492 ALSFNGKIIVNKG

-520 ENDGGKLLSTGKISG
+520 ENDGGKLLSTGKIRG

-575 DIKETSNIK
+575 DVKETSNVK

-594 EDIKKEENKKNESN
+594 EDIKKEENKNQKDIEDDKN
-608 KNTENDEIK
+608 K

-632 IIRGREISLGNVT
+632 VIRGRKISLGNVT

-672 KGNIQELNTDKLE
+672 KGNIQELNADKLE
-685 NDEGKLVSTEKISG
+685 NDEGKLVST
-699 RVKEISNK
+699 
-707 NGEILGTE
+707 
-715 IVKLIGDKLDNFS
+715 
-728 GLIKSNGKIALDIKE
+728 GKI
-743 TSNVK
+743 
-748 GYILSDGLTKEDV
+748 
-761 KKEEN
+761 
-766 KKIESNKNTEN
+766 
-777 DETKEKGISI
+777 
-787 TGELDNTEGVIRGR
+787 R
-801 KVSLG
+801 
-806 NVIGNNKGKID
+806 
-817 SLGALSFN
+817 
-825 GKIIVNKGGLITGNI
+825 
-840 QKLNIDKLINDG
+840 
-852 GKLLS
+852 
-857 TGKISGRVKEISN
+857 GRVKEISN

-885 DKLDNFSGLIKSN
+885 DKLNNFSGLIKSN

-904 IKETSNI
+904 VKEISNV

-954 TEGVIRGREVNLG
+954 TEGVIRGRKVSLG
-967 NVIGNNKG
+967 NVTGNNKG

-981 ALAFNGKIIVNK
+981 TLSFNGKIIVNK
-993 GGLITGNIQELNA
+993 GGLITGNIQKLNI
-1006 DKLENDGGKLLSTGK
+1006 DKLINDGGKLVSTEK
-1021 ISGRVKEISN
+1021 ISGTVKEISN

-1037 GTETVKLIGD
+1037 GVQTVTLVGD
-1047 KLDNLSGVIRSY
+1047 KLNNLSGVIRSY
-1059 GKIKLDEKDIS
+1059 GKVKLNEKDVS

-1085 AQNWKVE
+1085 AKNWKVE
-1092 EKFKEDKNKKDVN
+1092 EKVTEESKENKKDIK
-1105 EKREQTTGTLLN
+1105 EKQEKKEQTTGTLLN
-1117 IGKLDNTKGI
+1117 LGRLDNTKGI

-1134 TVNVEKIANNDGK
+1134 TVNTEKITNEDGK

-1156 TTANEY
+1156 TTPNEY

-1214 DTQADLRNAKDISAT
+1214 AIQTDLRNAKDISAT

-1250 TYLEAK
+1250 IYLEAK

-1275 IKVENGRVVNGT
+1275 IEVKNGRVVNGT

-1477 KPERKWWRRRKED
+1477 KPERKWWRRRKEN

-1504 KYWDTVNKTKTVSGV
+1504 KYWDTVNKTKTVSGI

-1530 AKDLVLESSDI
+1530 AKDLILESSDI
-1541 RAKDNIVLNAKNNL
+1541 RAKDDIVLNAKNYL

-1566 FKTETTSKR
+1566 FRTETTSKR

-1664 GIKYKRTSDYIS
+1664 GIKYKRTSDYVS
-1676 DNREKYKHSQL
+1676 DNSEKYKHSQL
-1687 YGEAGVTL
+1687 YGDAGVTL
-1695 DSQGRL
+1695 DSQGKL
-1701 RVEGVDIQTIG
+1701 RIQGVDIQTIG
-1712 PVYLKGVQGVEI
+1712 PVYLKGVKGVEI

-1872 KNIYITSS
+1872 KNIYIRSS

-1907 KDSKSEILTDSKS
+1907 KDSKSEILTDSKNI
-1920 VNARMAL
+1920 NARMAL

-1945 QLKAI
+1945 QLKAL

-2008 NAAKST
+2008 NATKST
-2014 GKYLQNITTNIRAGK
+2014 GKYLQNITTTIRAGK
-2029 DITFKSK
+2029 DIAFKSK

-2065 KYATNSKNMGANFG
+2065 KYVTNSKNMGANFG
-2079 VTLMGA
+2079 VTLMGI

-2171 GKPDNRNNGNLGLSY
+2171 GNPDNRNNGNLGLSY

-2295 KKSKNSNDNKGEDVE
+2295 KKSKNSDDNKGEDVE

-2342 NGKEEVEGVN
+2342 NGKEEVVGVN
-2352 RDIGKSDE
+2352 RDIGKSEE
-2360 ITKDINVKKVEIEYK
+2360 ITKDINVKKIEIEYK

-2390 DAGVIGN
+2390 DAGVIGS
-2397 FLDDFNEK
+2397 FLDNFSERK
-2405 ALGKSR
+2405 SGKPKSN
-2411 PDYEIKFRNKVYE
+2411 YEEKFRNKVYE
-2424 SILRLER
+2424 SISNFER
-2431 KLQTVADFTSLIPT
+2431 KLQTASDLTSLFPT
-2445 EQYHGG
+2445 ELYHGG
-2451 IFEQLVRRKDQ
+2451 ILEQIVRRKDQ
-2462 VKLIGIKIKMNEDGT
+2462 VKLISIKVKMNEDGT

-2487 LSEIEPDDEGKV
+2487 LSEIGPDDEGKV

-2539 LIYNPTRGLV
+2539 LIYNPTRGFV
-2549 ADGLECVAGKLCDG
+2549 ADGLECAAGKLCDG

-2575 KETATI
+2575 KQTAEI
-2581 LATRDRNVTYIYNM
+2581 LGTRDRKVTYIYNM

-2603 LGAFNWLQDN
+2603 LGAFNWLKDKK
-2613 GIKLGYGNK
+2613 IELGYKDK
-2622 NKFLVGMFGSPIM
+2622 NKFLVGMFGSPIA
-2635 RDLIAGFGEPL
+2635 RNLIAGFEDNL
-2646 NFTFRGSAINF
+2646 SFTFRGSAINF
-2657 PDFIGN
+2657 RDFIGN
-2663 DDKMYGVF
+2663 DDKIFGIFGESTLINPENINRVKEHLWTDKLGNFFGAKAIFRRQTMAGLYLPEISNNKDKNKDEYRYSMVVGNKEIRTIQENYSKILNPNEILLNEGVEILISDSHGTYTFDSPVIAETVNNLLADYRKGTTPEEREKYKNEIISLYTKDQQNKVNLAMYGPSIF
-2671 GETKLINYTDLG
+2671 TDSPFL
-2683 KTNIG
+2683 
-2688 KENNSLIEKIKRG
+2688 L
-2701 PIAKALGRKQEM
+2701 KA
-2713 PGLFVSRLFI
+2713 
-2723 ADKDDNDF
+2723 
-2731 KYSYD
+2731 
-2736 ITVDDIRRIKA
+2736 
-2747 NYINAKY
+2747 
-2754 QNEVFEDND
+2754 
-2763 LINTIRYPHGV
+2763 
-2774 YTHIDPEK
+2774 
-2782 AEEKYN
+2782 
-2788 LAVMYRKASP
+2788 
-2798 VEKKVIEERMK
+2798 
-2809 AINKEVHDYRL
+2809 
-2820 RLAIEGP
+2820 
-2827 PILINSPYLIKTVED
+2827 VED
-2842 YRKDELRKEYGYG
+2842 YKKEELRKEYGYG
-2855 NYQDKGLPKNGKMN
+2855 NYQDKGLPKNKEMN
-2869 NSPQPYTRKETPAIA
+2869 LSPQPYKRKKTPTTVE
-2884 DINEYLN
+2884 INEYLEK
-2891 NLRKGVGL
+2891 LRKGVGL

>member
-1 MTDKK
+1 M
-6 ALFVKG
+6 
-12 YFRNKLLRK
+12 
-21 TITFIMLLLFN
+21 
-32 FNIFAEVVPDPAS
+32 
-45 IGTRA
+45 
-50 TKTASGIDQ
+50 
-59 LDIAAPNK
+59 
-67 NGTSYNSLKE
+67 
-77 LQVSE
+77 
-82 QGLILNNNKDI
+82 
-93 VANTKIAGYVARNRN
+93 
-108 LDNSIAANL
+108 
-117 IITEVTGKNR
+117 
-127 TNINGTVEVA
+127 
-137 GKKADLVMAN
+137 
-147 RNGVYINGGNFLN
+147 
-160 TDRVTLTTG
+160 
-169 SLEMKN
+169 
-175 GDLVAINV
+175 
-183 SQGQIGIGEK
+183 
-193 GLNALNLTELELL
+193 
-206 GKTIDVS
+206 
-213 GVIKASKETRLLVSA
+213 VSA

-242 KGETYKGIAIDG
+242 KGETHKGIAIDG

-277 TKGNLVSV
+277 TKGDLVSV

-411 IEINAKETSNVKGYI
+411 IEINAKETSNIKGYI

-436 KKEENKNTKNI
+436 KKEENKNQKDV
-447 AEVKN
+447 EDDKN

-505 GLITGNIQELNADKL
+505 GLITGNIQELNTDKL

-545 EILGTETVKLIG
+545 GILGTETVKLIG

-575 DIKETSNIK
+575 DIKETSN
-584 GYILSDGLTK
+584 
-594 EDIKKEENKKNESN
+594 
-608 KNTENDEIK
+608 
-617 EKGISI
+617 
-623 TGDLDNTEG
+623 
-632 IIRGREISLGNVT
+632 V
-645 GNNKGKID
+645 
-653 SLGALSFNGKII
+653 
-665 VNKGGLI
+665 
-672 KGNIQELNTDKLE
+672 
-685 NDEGKLVSTEKISG
+685 
-699 RVKEISNK
+699 
-707 NGEILGTE
+707 
-715 IVKLIGDKLDNFS
+715 
-728 GLIKSNGKIALDIKE
+728 
-743 TSNVK
+743 
-748 GYILSDGLTKEDV
+748 
-761 KKEEN
+761 
-766 KKIESNKNTEN
+766 
-777 DETKEKGISI
+777 
-787 TGELDNTEGVIRGR
+787 
-801 KVSLG
+801 
-806 NVIGNNKGKID
+806 
-817 SLGALSFN
+817 
-825 GKIIVNKGGLITGNI
+825 
-840 QKLNIDKLINDG
+840 
-852 GKLLS
+852 
-857 TGKISGRVKEISN
+857 
-870 KNGEILGTETVKLIG
+870 
-885 DKLDNFSGLIKSN
+885 
-898 GKIALD
+898 
-904 IKETSNI
+904 

-954 TEGVIRGREVNLG
+954 TEGVIRGRKVSLG
-967 NVIGNNKG
+967 NVTGNNKG

-981 ALAFNGKIIVNK
+981 ALSFNGKIIVNK
-993 GGLITGNIQELNA
+993 GGLITGNIQKLNI
-1006 DKLENDGGKLLSTGK
+1006 DKLINDGGKLVSTEK
-1021 ISGRVKEISN
+1021 ISGTVKEISN

-1037 GTETVKLIGD
+1037 GVQTVTLVGD
-1047 KLDNLSGVIRSY
+1047 KLNNLSGVIRSY
-1059 GKIKLDEKDIS
+1059 GKVKLNEKDVS

-1085 AQNWKVE
+1085 AKNWKVE
-1092 EKFKEDKNKKDVN
+1092 EKVTEESKENKKDIK
-1105 EKREQTTGTLLN
+1105 EKQEKKEQTTGTLLN
-1117 IGKLDNTKGI
+1117 LGRLDNTKGI

-1134 TVNVEKIANNDGK
+1134 TVNTEKITNEDGK

-1156 TTANEY
+1156 TTPNEY

-1214 DTQADLRNAKDISAT
+1214 AIQTDLRNAKDISAT

-1250 TYLEAK
+1250 IYLEAK

-1275 IKVENGRVVNGT
+1275 IEVKNGRVVNGT
-1287 AKYLDGVYRREDG
+1287 AKYLSGAYRREDG

-1477 KPERKWWRRRKED
+1477 KPERKWWRRRKEN

-1504 KYWDTVNKTKTVSGV
+1504 KYWDTVNKTKTVSGI

-1530 AKDLVLESSDI
+1530 AKDLILESSDI
-1541 RAKDNIVLNAKNNL
+1541 RAKDDIVLNAKNYL

-1566 FKTETTSKR
+1566 FRTETTSKR

-1664 GIKYKRTSDYIS
+1664 GIKYKRTSDYVS
-1676 DNREKYKHSQL
+1676 DNSEKYKHSQL
-1687 YGEAGVTL
+1687 YGDAGVTL
-1695 DSQGRL
+1695 DSQGKL
-1701 RVEGVDIQTIG
+1701 RIQGVDIQTIG
-1712 PVYLKGVQGVEI
+1712 PVYLKGVKGVEI

-1858 KTIVTPEKNILVTN
+1858 KTIVTPEKNTLVTN
-1872 KNIYITSS
+1872 KNIYIRSS

-1907 KDSKSEILTDSKS
+1907 KDSKSEILTDSKNI
-1920 VNARMAL
+1920 NARMAL

-1945 QLKAI
+1945 QLKAL
-1950 KEIPNLGRLIS
+1950 KEIPNLGRVIS

-2029 DITFKSK
+2029 DIAFKSK

-2079 VTLMGA
+2079 VTLMGI

-2171 GKPDNRNNGNLGLSY
+2171 GNPDNRNNGNLGLSY

-2198 GIIGRESVKVK
+2198 GIIGRESIKVK

-2282 KDNDNSDNSNNNL
+2282 KDKKDNDNSDNSNNNL

-2342 NGKEEVEGVN
+2342 NGKEEVVGVN

-2424 SILRLER
+2424 SILNFER
-2431 KLQTVADFTSLIPT
+2431 KLQTASDLTSLLPT

-2563 SKSSLKITTNVS
+2563 SKSSLKINTNVS

-2613 GIKLGYGNK
+2613 GIKLSYKDK

-2657 PDFIGN
+2657 LDFIGN
-2663 DDKMYGVF
+2663 DDKWFGIF
-2671 GETKLINYTDLG
+2671 GESTLINPENINRAEKGLWTDKMG
-2683 KTNIG
+2683 NFFGTKAIFRRQTIG
-2688 KENNSLIEKIKRG
+2688 
-2701 PIAKALGRKQEM
+2701 
-2713 PGLFVSRLFI
+2713 GLYLPEVLVNKNK
-2723 ADKDDNDF
+2723 DKDEYRYSIVVGNKEIRTIQENYSKILNDGEMLSKKGIEMVISDSHGTYTF
-2731 KYSYD
+2731 NSPV
-2736 ITVDDIRRIKA
+2736 IA
-2747 NYINAKY
+2747 ENIN
-2754 QNEVFEDND
+2754 
-2763 LINTIRYPHGV
+2763 
-2774 YTHIDPEK
+2774 
-2782 AEEKYN
+2782 N
-2788 LAVMYRKASP
+2788 LLADYRKAATP
-2798 VEKKVIEERMK
+2798 KEREKYKNEIISLYTKDQQNKV
-2809 AINKEVHDYRL
+2809 N
-2820 RLAIEGP
+2820 LAMYGP
-2827 PILINSPYLIKTVED
+2827 PIFTDSPFLLKAVED
-2842 YRKDELRKEYGYG
+2842 YKKDELRKEYGYG
-2855 NYQDKGLPKNGKMN
+2855 NYQDKNLPKNKEIN
-2869 NSPQPYTRKETPAIA
+2869 ISPQPYTKKEAQPTLGIE
-2884 DINEYLN
+2884 EYLKG
-2891 NLRKGVGL
+2891 LRKGVGL

>member
-147 RNGVYINGGNFLN
+147 RNGVYVNGGNFLN

-277 TKGNLVSV
+277 TKGDLVSV

-411 IEINAKETSNVKGYI
+411 IEINAKETSNIKGYI

-436 KKEENKNTKNI
+436 KKEENKNQKDV
-447 AEVKN
+447 EDDKN

-505 GLITGNIQELNADKL
+505 GLITGNIQELN
-520 ENDGGKLLSTGKISG
+520 
-535 RVKEISNKNG
+535 
-545 EILGTETVKLIG
+545 
-557 DKLDNFSGLI
+557 
-567 KSNGKIAL
+567 
-575 DIKETSNIK
+575 
-584 GYILSDGLTK
+584 
-594 EDIKKEENKKNESN
+594 
-608 KNTENDEIK
+608 
-617 EKGISI
+617 
-623 TGDLDNTEG
+623 
-632 IIRGREISLGNVT
+632 
-645 GNNKGKID
+645 
-653 SLGALSFNGKII
+653 
-665 VNKGGLI
+665 
-672 KGNIQELNTDKLE
+672 TDKLE
-685 NDEGKLVSTEKISG
+685 
-699 RVKEISNK
+699 
-707 NGEILGTE
+707 
-715 IVKLIGDKLDNFS
+715 
-728 GLIKSNGKIALDIKE
+728 
-743 TSNVK
+743 
-748 GYILSDGLTKEDV
+748 
-761 KKEEN
+761 
-766 KKIESNKNTEN
+766 
-777 DETKEKGISI
+777 
-787 TGELDNTEGVIRGR
+787 
-801 KVSLG
+801 
-806 NVIGNNKGKID
+806 
-817 SLGALSFN
+817 
-825 GKIIVNKGGLITGNI
+825 
-840 QKLNIDKLINDG
+840 NDG

-981 ALAFNGKIIVNK
+981 ALSFNGKIIVNK
-993 GGLITGNIQELNA
+993 GGLITGNIQKLNI
-1006 DKLENDGGKLLSTGK
+1006 DKLINDGGKLVSTEK
-1021 ISGRVKEISN
+1021 ISGTVKEISN

-1037 GTETVKLIGD
+1037 GVQTVTLVGD
-1047 KLDNLSGVIRSY
+1047 KLNNLSGVIRSY
-1059 GKIKLDEKDIS
+1059 GKVKLNEKDVS

-1105 EKREQTTGTLLN
+1105 EKREQTIGTLLN
-1117 IGKLDNTKGI
+1117 IGKLDNTKGT

-1214 DTQADLRNAKDISAT
+1214 ATQADLRNEKDISAT

-1275 IKVENGRVVNGT
+1275 IEVKNGKVVNGT
-1287 AKYLDGVYRREDG
+1287 EKYLSGAYRREDG

-1334 IGKTGQGITYI
+1334 MGKTGQGITYI

-1453 EDKTITLVDNRKGV
+1453 EDKTITLVDNRKDGS
-1467 TETYTEMREV
+1467 
-1477 KPERKWWRRRKED
+1477 
-1490 EKPEPKKYV
+1490 
-1499 QVQVY
+1499 
-1504 KYWDTVNKTKTVSGV
+1504 WDIVNKTKTVSGV

-1575 KWGRKK
+1575 RRFGGRK

-1664 GIKYKRTSDYIS
+1664 GIKYKRTSDYVS
-1676 DNREKYKHSQL
+1676 DNSEKYKHSQL
-1687 YGEAGVTL
+1687 YGDAGVTL
-1695 DSQGRL
+1695 DSQGKL
-1701 RVEGVDIQTIG
+1701 RIQGVDIQTIG
-1712 PVYLKGVQGVEI
+1712 PVYLKGVKGVEI

-1858 KTIVTPEKNILVTN
+1858 KTIVTPEKNTLVTN

-1907 KDSKSEILTDSKS
+1907 KDSKSEILTDSKNI
-1920 VNARMAL
+1920 NARMAL

-1933 GGFKDTLKSYKN
+1933 SGFKDTLKSYKN

-1950 KEIPNLGRLIS
+1950 KEIPNLGRVIS

-1974 SLEGKEN
+1974 SLEGKEK

-2029 DITFKSK
+2029 DIAFKSK

-2079 VTLMGA
+2079 VTLMGI

-2171 GKPDNRNNGNLGLSY
+2171 GNPDNRNNGNLGLSY

-2295 KKSKNSNDNKGEDVE
+2295 KKSKNSDDNKGEDVE

-2316 DETYGIGIEG
+2316 DETYGIGIKG

-2342 NGKEEVEGVN
+2342 NGKEEVVGVN

-2424 SILRLER
+2424 SILNFER
-2431 KLQTVADFTSLIPT
+2431 KLQTASDLTSLIPT

-2487 LSEIEPDDEGKV
+2487 LSEIKPDDEGKV

-2539 LIYNPTRGLV
+2539 LIYNPTRGFV

-2613 GIKLGYGNK
+2613 GIKLGYKDK
-2622 NKFLVGMFGSPIM
+2622 NKFLVGMFGSPIA
-2635 RDLIAGFGEPL
+2635 RNLIVGFEDNL
-2646 NFTFRGSAINF
+2646 SFTFRGSAINF
-2657 PDFIGN
+2657 RDFIGN
-2663 DDKMYGVF
+2663 DDKIFGIF
-2671 GETKLINYTDLG
+2671 GESTLINPENINRVKEHLWTDKLG
-2683 KTNIG
+2683 NFFGTKAILRRETIG
-2688 KENNSLIEKIKRG
+2688 
-2701 PIAKALGRKQEM
+2701 
-2713 PGLFVSRLFI
+2713 GLYLPEVLVNKNK
-2723 ADKDDNDF
+2723 DKDEYR
-2731 KYSYD
+2731 YSMVVGNKEIEGIQQNYSKILNLNEILSKKGIEMVISD
-2736 ITVDDIRRIKA
+2736 SHGTYTFNSPVIAENINNLLTDYRRAIT
-2747 NYINAKY
+2747 
-2754 QNEVFEDND
+2754 
-2763 LINTIRYPHGV
+2763 
-2774 YTHIDPEK
+2774 PE
-2782 AEEKYN
+2782 EREKYKNEIISLYTKDQQNKVN
-2788 LAVMYRKASP
+2788 LAMY
-2798 VEKKVIEERMK
+2798 
-2809 AINKEVHDYRL
+2809 
-2820 RLAIEGP
+2820 GP
-2827 PILINSPYLIKTVED
+2827 PIFTDSPFLLKAVED
-2842 YRKDELRKEYGYG
+2842 YKKDELRKEYGYG
-2855 NYQDKGLPKNGKMN
+2855 NYQDKNLPKNKEIN
-2869 NSPQPYTRKETPAIA
+2869 INPQPYTRKEAQPTLGIK
-2884 DINEYLN
+2884 EYLKG
-2891 NLRKGVGL
+2891 LREGVGL

>member
-6 ALFVKG
+6 VLFVKG

-21 TITFIMLLLFN
+21 TITFIMLLLFS

-137 GKKADLVMAN
+137 GKRADLVMAN
-147 RNGVYINGGNFLN
+147 RNGVYVNGGNFLN

-175 GDLVAINV
+175 GDLVTINV

-277 TKGNLVSV
+277 TKGDLVSV

-372 IKINSNQIQ
+372 IKINVNQIQ

-411 IEINAKETSNVKGYI
+411 IEINVKETSNVKGYI

-436 KKEENKNTKNI
+436 KKEENKNTENI

-452 KEKGISI
+452 KEKGINI

-473 EVNLGNVIGNN
+473 EVNLGN
-484 KGKIDSLG
+484 
-492 ALAFNGKIIVNKG
+492 
-505 GLITGNIQELNADKL
+505 IT
-520 ENDGGKLLSTGKISG
+520 
-535 RVKEISNKNG
+535 
-545 EILGTETVKLIG
+545 
-557 DKLDNFSGLI
+557 
-567 KSNGKIAL
+567 
-575 DIKETSNIK
+575 
-584 GYILSDGLTK
+584 
-594 EDIKKEENKKNESN
+594 
-608 KNTENDEIK
+608 
-617 EKGISI
+617 
-623 TGDLDNTEG
+623 
-632 IIRGREISLGNVT
+632 
-645 GNNKGKID
+645 
-653 SLGALSFNGKII
+653 
-665 VNKGGLI
+665 
-672 KGNIQELNTDKLE
+672 
-685 NDEGKLVSTEKISG
+685 
-699 RVKEISNK
+699 
-707 NGEILGTE
+707 
-715 IVKLIGDKLDNFS
+715 
-728 GLIKSNGKIALDIKE
+728 
-743 TSNVK
+743 
-748 GYILSDGLTKEDV
+748 
-761 KKEEN
+761 
-766 KKIESNKNTEN
+766 
-777 DETKEKGISI
+777 
-787 TGELDNTEGVIRGR
+787 
-801 KVSLG
+801 
-806 NVIGNNKGKID
+806 GNNKGKID

-852 GKLLS
+852 GKLVS
-857 TGKISGRVKEISN
+857 TEKISGRVKEISN

-904 IKETSNI
+904 VKETSNV

-954 TEGVIRGREVNLG
+954 TEGVIRGREISLG
-967 NVIGNNKG
+967 NVTGNNKG

-993 GGLITGNIQELNA
+993 GGLIKGNIQELNA
-1006 DKLENDGGKLLSTGK
+1006 DKLENDEGKLVSTGK

-1037 GTETVKLIGD
+1037 GVQTVTLVGD
-1047 KLDNLSGVIRSY
+1047 KLNNLSGVIRSY
-1059 GKIKLDEKDIS
+1059 GKVKLNEKDVS

-1085 AQNWKVE
+1085 AKNWKVE
-1092 EKFKEDKNKKDVN
+1092 EKVTEESKENKKDIK
-1105 EKREQTTGTLLN
+1105 EKQEKKEQTTGTLLN
-1117 IGKLDNTKGI
+1117 LGRLDNTKGI

-1134 TVNVEKIANNDGK
+1134 TVNTEKITNEDGK

-1156 TTANEY
+1156 TTPNEY

-1214 DTQADLRNAKDISAT
+1214 AIQTDLRNAKDISAT

-1250 TYLEAK
+1250 IYLEAK

-1275 IKVENGRVVNGT
+1275 IEVKNGRVVNGT

-1477 KPERKWWRRRKED
+1477 KPERKWWRRRKEN

-1504 KYWDTVNKTKTVSGV
+1504 KYWDTVNKTKTVSGI

-1530 AKDLVLESSDI
+1530 AKDLILESSDI
-1541 RAKDNIVLNAKNNL
+1541 RAKDDIVLNAKNYL

-1566 FKTETTSKR
+1566 FRTETTSKR

-1612 GKPADNKG
+1612 GKPVDNKG

-1664 GIKYKRTSDYIS
+1664 GIKYKRTSDYVS
-1676 DNREKYKHSQL
+1676 DNSEKYKHSQL
-1687 YGEAGVTL
+1687 YGDAGVTL
-1695 DSQGRL
+1695 DSQGKL
-1701 RVEGVDIQTIG
+1701 RIQGVDIQTIG
-1712 PVYLKGVQGVEI
+1712 PVYLKGVKGVEI

-1788 SVVSVGSKI
+1788 RVVSVGSKI

-1828 MRAGMFTSLSL
+1828 MRAGIFTSLSL

-1907 KDSKSEILTDSKS
+1907 KDSKSEILTDSKNI
-1920 VNARMAL
+1920 NARMAL

-1945 QLKAI
+1945 QLKAL

-2029 DITFKSK
+2029 DIAFKSK

-2065 KYATNSKNMGANFG
+2065 KYVTNSKNMGANFG
-2079 VTLMGA
+2079 ITLMGI

-2171 GKPDNRNNGNLGLSY
+2171 GNPDNRNNGNLGLSY

-2215 LIGSIIANVDDKGND
+2215 LIGSIIANVDDKGKD

-2250 KQINVNGSVELNQR
+2250 KQINVNGSVEINQR

-2295 KKSKNSNDNKGEDVE
+2295 KKSKNSDDNKGEDVE

-2405 ALGKSR
+2405 ILKN
-2411 PDYEIKFRNKVYE
+2411 PKEDYEIKFRNKVYE
-2424 SILRLER
+2424 SILNFER
-2431 KLQTVADFTSLIPT
+2431 KLQTASDLTSLLPT

-2533 KTVEIA
+2533 KTIEIA

-2563 SKSSLKITTNVS
+2563 SKSSLKINTNVS

-2603 LGAFNWLQDN
+2603 LGAFYWLQDN
-2613 GIKLGYGNK
+2613 GIKLGYKDK

-2663 DDKMYGVF
+2663 DDKWLGII
-2671 GETKLINYTDLG
+2671 GETRLVGYKN
-2683 KTNIG
+2683 
-2688 KENNSLIEKIKRG
+2688 IEKVKEKSWKDSVGNLFFVKSFLREQRMAGTPLAILNEEDKNDTDYGHSYEIEKEDIKNIKKNYLKSLKEDTKFNDG
-2701 PIAKALGRKQEM
+2701 IL
-2713 PGLFVSRLFI
+2713 
-2723 ADKDDNDF
+2723 KDIIGYSHGT
-2731 KYSYD
+2731 YSY
-2736 ITVDDIRRIKA
+2736 
-2747 NYINAKY
+2747 
-2754 QNEVFEDND
+2754 
-2763 LINTIRYPHGV
+2763 
-2774 YTHIDPEK
+2774 IDPEK
-2782 AEEKYN
+2782 GEELNN
-2788 LAVMYRKASP
+2788 LINRYKDAGS
-2798 VEKKVIEERMK
+2798 EGKVIIERKMDK
-2809 AINKEVHDYRL
+2809 IYKDIHDYRL

-2827 PILINSPYLIKTVED
+2827 PILVNSPFLIKAVED
-2842 YRKDELRKEYGYG
+2842 YRKEELKKEYGYG

-2869 NSPQPYTRKETPAIA
+2869 NSPKPYKRKETPIIT

>member
-6 ALFVKG
+6 VLFVKG

-108 LDNSIAANL
+108 LDNSIATNL

-147 RNGVYINGGNFLN
+147 RNGVYVNGGNFLN

-426 LSDGLTKEDV
+426 LSDGLTKEDI
-436 KKEENKNTKNI
+436 KKEENKKIESNKNTENT
-447 AEVKN
+447 ET
-452 KEKGISI
+452 KEKGIEI

-473 EVNLGNVIGNN
+473 EINLGNVIGNN

-520 ENDGGKLLSTGKISG
+520 ENDGGKLLST
-535 RVKEISNKNG
+535 
-545 EILGTETVKLIG
+545 
-557 DKLDNFSGLI
+557 
-567 KSNGKIAL
+567 
-575 DIKETSNIK
+575 
-584 GYILSDGLTK
+584 
-594 EDIKKEENKKNESN
+594 
-608 KNTENDEIK
+608 
-617 EKGISI
+617 
-623 TGDLDNTEG
+623 
-632 IIRGREISLGNVT
+632 
-645 GNNKGKID
+645 
-653 SLGALSFNGKII
+653 
-665 VNKGGLI
+665 
-672 KGNIQELNTDKLE
+672 
-685 NDEGKLVSTEKISG
+685 EKISG

-707 NGEILGTE
+707 GGEILG
-715 IVKLIGDKLDNFS
+715 VK
-728 GLIKSNGKIALDIKE
+728 
-743 TSNVK
+743 T
-748 GYILSDGLTKEDV
+748 
-761 KKEEN
+761 
-766 KKIESNKNTEN
+766 
-777 DETKEKGISI
+777 I
-787 TGELDNTEGVIRGR
+787 TLV
-801 KVSLG
+801 
-806 NVIGNNKGKID
+806 
-817 SLGALSFN
+817 
-825 GKIIVNKGGLITGNI
+825 
-840 QKLNIDKLINDG
+840 
-852 GKLLS
+852 
-857 TGKISGRVKEISN
+857 
-870 KNGEILGTETVKLIG
+870 
-885 DKLDNFSGLIKSN
+885 
-898 GKIALD
+898 
-904 IKETSNI
+904 
-911 KGYIL
+911 
-916 SDGLTKEDIKKE
+916 
-928 ENKNQK
+928 
-934 DIEDD
+934 
-939 KNKEKGINITGDLDN
+939 
-954 TEGVIRGREVNLG
+954 
-967 NVIGNNKG
+967 
-975 KIDSLG
+975 
-981 ALAFNGKIIVNK
+981 
-993 GGLITGNIQELNA
+993 
-1006 DKLENDGGKLLSTGK
+1006 
-1021 ISGRVKEISN
+1021 
-1031 KNGEIL
+1031 
-1037 GTETVKLIGD
+1037 GD

-1105 EKREQTTGTLLN
+1105 EKREQTIGTLLN

-1214 DTQADLRNAKDISAT
+1214 ATQADFYNTKDISAR
-1229 NLLSITAKN
+1229 NLLSITAEN

-1244 IYSDGN
+1244 IYSAGN

-1256 NGDLINKDGGSIK
+1256 NGDLINKDSGSIK

-1275 IKVENGRVVNGT
+1275 IEVKNGKVVNGT
-1287 AKYLDGVYRREDG
+1287 EKYLSGAYRREDG
-1300 VLVDNRQIKEEK
+1300 VLVDNRQISKEK

-1334 IGKTGQGITYI
+1334 IGKIGQGITYI

-1453 EDKTITLVDNRKGV
+1453 EDKTITLVDNRKDGS
-1467 TETYTEMREV
+1467 
-1477 KPERKWWRRRKED
+1477 
-1490 EKPEPKKYV
+1490 
-1499 QVQVY
+1499 
-1504 KYWDTVNKTKTVSGV
+1504 WDIVNKTKTVSGV

-1575 KWGRKK
+1575 RRFGGRK

-1590 NVYANPVE
+1590 NIYANPVE

-1701 RVEGVDIQTIG
+1701 RVEGIDIQTIG
-1712 PVYLKGVQGVEI
+1712 PVYLKGVQGVDI
-1724 LSGNEVSSKY
+1724 LSGNEISSRY

-1762 TKEMDTIKSVGS
+1762 TKEIDTIKSVGS

-1808 NGVIIKDGEN
+1808 NGVVIKDGEN

-1850 TYNKSNEG
+1850 TYNKINEG
-1858 KTIVTPEKNILVTN
+1858 KTIVTPEKNTLVTN

-1907 KDSKSEILTDSKS
+1907 KDSKSEILTDSKNI
-1920 VNARMAL
+1920 NARMAL

-1950 KEIPNLGRLIS
+1950 KEIPNLGRVIS

-2008 NAAKST
+2008 NATKST

-2057 ILIQASAD
+2057 ILIQASTD

-2079 VTLMGA
+2079 VTLMGI

-2171 GKPDNRNNGNLGLSY
+2171 GNPDNRNNGNLGLSY

-2215 LIGSIIANVDDKGND
+2215 LIGSIIANIDEKGKD

-2250 KQINVNGSVELNQR
+2250 KQINVNGKVELNQR
-2264 SKDNNKEL
+2264 AKDNDNKEL
-2272 VLKENKEKDK
+2272 VLKKNEETD
-2282 KDNDNSDNSNNNL
+2282 SNNL
-2295 KKSKNSNDNKGEDVE
+2295 TGEDVE

-2342 NGKEEVEGVN
+2342 NGKEEVVGVN
-2352 RDIGKSDE
+2352 RDIDKSDE

-2405 ALGKSR
+2405 ILKN
-2411 PDYEIKFRNKVYE
+2411 PKEDYEIKFRNKVYE

-2563 SKSSLKITTNVS
+2563 SKSSLKINTNVS

-2613 GIKLGYGNK
+2613 GIKLSYKDK

-2657 PDFIGN
+2657 RDFIGN
-2663 DDKMYGVF
+2663 DDKWFGIF
-2671 GETKLINYTDLG
+2671 GESTLINPENINRAEKGLWTDKMGNFFGTKAIFRRQTIGGLYLPEISNNKDKNKDEYRYSIIAKNEEIKLIQENYSKILNPNERLLDKG
-2683 KTNIG
+2683 
-2688 KENNSLIEKIKRG
+2688 IE
-2701 PIAKALGRKQEM
+2701 
-2713 PGLFVSRLFI
+2713 FVIS
-2723 ADKDDNDF
+2723 D
-2731 KYSYD
+2731 
-2736 ITVDDIRRIKA
+2736 
-2747 NYINAKY
+2747 
-2754 QNEVFEDND
+2754 
-2763 LINTIRYPHGV
+2763 PHGT
-2774 YTHIDPEK
+2774 YTFDSPVIGENVN
-2782 AEEKYN
+2782 N
-2788 LAVMYRKASP
+2788 LLTDYRKAIAP
-2798 VEKKVIEERMK
+2798 EEKEKYKNEIISLYTK
-2809 AINKEVHDYRL
+2809 DQQNKIN
-2820 RLAIEGP
+2820 LAMYGP
-2827 PILINSPYLIKTVED
+2827 PIFWNSPFLLKAVED
-2842 YRKDELRKEYGYG
+2842 YKKDELRKEYGYG
-2855 NYQDKGLPKNGKMN
+2855 NYQDKGLPRNKEMN
-2869 NSPQPYTRKETPAIA
+2869 MSPQPYKRKENPTTA
-2884 DINEYLN
+2884 DINEYLK
-2891 NLRKGVGL
+2891 NLREGVGL

>member
-137 GKKADLVMAN
+137 GKRADLVMAN
-147 RNGVYINGGNFLN
+147 RNGVYVNGGNFLN

-277 TKGNLVSV
+277 TKGDLVSV

-372 IKINSNQIQ
+372 IKINANQIQ

-436 KKEENKNTKNI
+436 KKEENKNTENI

-452 KEKGISI
+452 KEKGINI

-473 EVNLGNVIGNN
+473 EVNLGNVTGNN

-492 ALAFNGKIIVNKG
+492 ALSFNGKIIVNKG

-520 ENDGGKLLSTGKISG
+520 ENDGGKLLSTGKIRG

-575 DIKETSNIK
+575 DIKETSNVK

-594 EDIKKEENKKNESN
+594 EDIKKEENKKIESN

-632 IIRGREISLGNVT
+632 VIRGREVNLGNVT
-645 GNNKGKID
+645 
-653 SLGALSFNGKII
+653 
-665 VNKGGLI
+665 
-672 KGNIQELNTDKLE
+672 
-685 NDEGKLVSTEKISG
+685 
-699 RVKEISNK
+699 
-707 NGEILGTE
+707 
-715 IVKLIGDKLDNFS
+715 
-728 GLIKSNGKIALDIKE
+728 
-743 TSNVK
+743 
-748 GYILSDGLTKEDV
+748 
-761 KKEEN
+761 
-766 KKIESNKNTEN
+766 
-777 DETKEKGISI
+777 
-787 TGELDNTEGVIRGR
+787 
-801 KVSLG
+801 
-806 NVIGNNKGKID
+806 GNNKGKID

-852 GKLLS
+852 GKLVS
-857 TGKISGRVKEISN
+857 TEKISGTVKEISN
-870 KNGEILGTETVKLIG
+870 KNGEILGVQTVTLVG
-885 DKLDNFSGLIKSN
+885 DKLN
-898 GKIALD
+898 
-904 IKETSNI
+904 
-911 KGYIL
+911 
-916 SDGLTKEDIKKE
+916 
-928 ENKNQK
+928 
-934 DIEDD
+934 
-939 KNKEKGINITGDLDN
+939 
-954 TEGVIRGREVNLG
+954 
-967 NVIGNNKG
+967 
-975 KIDSLG
+975 
-981 ALAFNGKIIVNK
+981 
-993 GGLITGNIQELNA
+993 
-1006 DKLENDGGKLLSTGK
+1006 
-1021 ISGRVKEISN
+1021 
-1031 KNGEIL
+1031 
-1037 GTETVKLIGD
+1037 
-1047 KLDNLSGVIRSY
+1047 NLSGVIRSY
-1059 GKIKLDEKDIS
+1059 GKVKLNEKDVS

-1085 AQNWKVE
+1085 AKNWKVE
-1092 EKFKEDKNKKDVN
+1092 EKVTEESKENKKDIK
-1105 EKREQTTGTLLN
+1105 EKQEKKEQTTGTILN
-1117 IGKLDNTKGI
+1117 LGRLDNTKGI

-1134 TVNVEKIANNDGK
+1134 TVNTEKITNEDGK

-1156 TTANEY
+1156 TTPNEY

-1214 DTQADLRNAKDISAT
+1214 AIQTDLRNAKDISAT

-1250 TYLEAK
+1250 IYLEAK

-1275 IKVENGRVVNGT
+1275 IEVKNGKVVNGT
-1287 AKYLDGVYRREDG
+1287 EKYLSGAYRREDG

-1477 KPERKWWRRRKED
+1477 KPERKWWRRRKEN

-1504 KYWDTVNKTKTVSGV
+1504 KYWDTVNKTKTVSGI

-1530 AKDLVLESSDI
+1530 AKDLILESSDI
-1541 RAKDNIVLNAKNNL
+1541 RAKDDIVLNAKNYL

-1566 FKTETTSKR
+1566 FRTETTSKR

-1664 GIKYKRTSDYIS
+1664 GIKYKRTSDYVS
-1676 DNREKYKHSQL
+1676 DNSEKYKHSQL
-1687 YGEAGVTL
+1687 YGDAGVTL
-1695 DSQGRL
+1695 DSQGKL
-1701 RVEGVDIQTIG
+1701 RIQGVDIQTIG
-1712 PVYLKGVQGVEI
+1712 PVYLKGVKGVEI

-1734 EVHTSK
+1734 EVRTSK

-1907 KDSKSEILTDSKS
+1907 KDSKSEILTDSKNI
-1920 VNARMAL
+1920 NARMAL

-1945 QLKAI
+1945 QLKAL

-2014 GKYLQNITTNIRAGK
+2014 GKYLQNITTTIRAGK
-2029 DITFKSK
+2029 DIAFKSK

-2079 VTLMGA
+2079 VTLMGI

-2215 LIGSIIANVDDKGND
+2215 LIGSIIANVDDKGKD

-2250 KQINVNGSVELNQR
+2250 KQINVNGSVEINQR

-2295 KKSKNSNDNKGEDVE
+2295 KKSKNSDDNKGEDVE

-2405 ALGKSR
+2405 ILKN
-2411 PDYEIKFRNKVYE
+2411 PKEDYEIKFRNKVYE
-2424 SILRLER
+2424 SILNFER
-2431 KLQTVADFTSLIPT
+2431 KLQTASDLTSLLPT

-2533 KTVEIA
+2533 KTIEIA

-2563 SKSSLKITTNVS
+2563 SNSSLKITTNVS

-2622 NKFLVGMFGSPIM
+2622 NKFLVGMFGSPIAKN
-2635 RDLIAGFGEPL
+2635 LIAGFGEPL

-2657 PDFIGN
+2657 RDFIGN
-2663 DDKMYGVF
+2663 DDKIFGIF
-2671 GETKLINYTDLG
+2671 GESTLINPENINRVKEHLWTDKLG
-2683 KTNIG
+2683 NFFG
-2688 KENNSLIEKIKRG
+2688 
-2701 PIAKALGRKQEM
+2701 AKAIFRRQTMAGLYLPEVLVNKNKDKNEYRYSIVVGDKEIRTIQENYSKILNDGEILSKKGIEM
-2713 PGLFVSRLFI
+2713 VISDSHGTYTFNSPVI
-2723 ADKDDNDF
+2723 AENINNLLTD
-2731 KYSYD
+2731 YRRA
-2736 ITVDDIRRIKA
+2736 IT
-2747 NYINAKY
+2747 
-2754 QNEVFEDND
+2754 
-2763 LINTIRYPHGV
+2763 
-2774 YTHIDPEK
+2774 PE
-2782 AEEKYN
+2782 EREKYKNEIISLYTKDQQNKVN
-2788 LAVMYRKASP
+2788 LAMY
-2798 VEKKVIEERMK
+2798 
-2809 AINKEVHDYRL
+2809 
-2820 RLAIEGP
+2820 GP
-2827 PILINSPYLIKTVED
+2827 PIFTDSPFLLKAVED
-2842 YRKDELRKEYGYG
+2842 YKKDELRKEYGYG
-2855 NYQDKGLPKNGKMN
+2855 NYQDKNLPKNKEIN
-2869 NSPQPYTRKETPAIA
+2869 INPQPYTRKEAQPTLGIE
-2884 DINEYLN
+2884 EYLKG
-2891 NLRKGVGL
+2891 LRKGVGL

>member
-147 RNGVYINGGNFLN
+147 RNGVYVNGGNFLN

-277 TKGNLVSV
+277 TKGDLVSV

-436 KKEENKNTKNI
+436 KKEENKNTENI

-452 KEKGISI
+452 KEKGINI

-473 EVNLGNVIGNN
+473 EVNLGNV
-484 KGKIDSLG
+484 
-492 ALAFNGKIIVNKG
+492 
-505 GLITGNIQELNADKL
+505 T
-520 ENDGGKLLSTGKISG
+520 
-535 RVKEISNKNG
+535 
-545 EILGTETVKLIG
+545 
-557 DKLDNFSGLI
+557 
-567 KSNGKIAL
+567 
-575 DIKETSNIK
+575 
-584 GYILSDGLTK
+584 
-594 EDIKKEENKKNESN
+594 
-608 KNTENDEIK
+608 
-617 EKGISI
+617 
-623 TGDLDNTEG
+623 
-632 IIRGREISLGNVT
+632 
-645 GNNKGKID
+645 
-653 SLGALSFNGKII
+653 
-665 VNKGGLI
+665 
-672 KGNIQELNTDKLE
+672 
-685 NDEGKLVSTEKISG
+685 
-699 RVKEISNK
+699 
-707 NGEILGTE
+707 
-715 IVKLIGDKLDNFS
+715 
-728 GLIKSNGKIALDIKE
+728 
-743 TSNVK
+743 
-748 GYILSDGLTKEDV
+748 
-761 KKEEN
+761 
-766 KKIESNKNTEN
+766 
-777 DETKEKGISI
+777 
-787 TGELDNTEGVIRGR
+787 
-801 KVSLG
+801 
-806 NVIGNNKGKID
+806 GNNKGKID

-852 GKLLS
+852 GKLVS
-857 TGKISGRVKEISN
+857 TEKISGRVKEISN

-904 IKETSNI
+904 VKETSNI

-967 NVIGNNKG
+967 NVTGNNKG

-981 ALAFNGKIIVNK
+981 ALSFNGKIIVNK
-993 GGLITGNIQELNA
+993 GGLITGNIQKLNI
-1006 DKLENDGGKLLSTGK
+1006 DKLINDGGKLVSTEK
-1021 ISGRVKEISN
+1021 ISGTVKEISN

-1037 GTETVKLIGD
+1037 GVQTVTLVGD
-1047 KLDNLSGVIRSY
+1047 KLNNLSGVIRSY
-1059 GKIKLDEKDIS
+1059 GKVKLNEKDVS

-1085 AQNWKVE
+1085 AKNWKVE
-1092 EKFKEDKNKKDVN
+1092 EKVTEESKENKKDIK
-1105 EKREQTTGTLLN
+1105 EKQEKKEQTTGTLLN
-1117 IGKLDNTKGI
+1117 LGRLDNTKGI

-1134 TVNVEKIANNDGK
+1134 TVNTEKITNEDGK

-1156 TTANEY
+1156 TTPNEY

-1214 DTQADLRNAKDISAT
+1214 AIQTDLRNAKDISAT

-1250 TYLEAK
+1250 IYLEAK

-1275 IKVENGRVVNGT
+1275 IEVKNGRVVNGT

-1453 EDKTITLVDNRKGV
+1453 EDKTITLVDNRKDGS
-1467 TETYTEMREV
+1467 
-1477 KPERKWWRRRKED
+1477 
-1490 EKPEPKKYV
+1490 
-1499 QVQVY
+1499 
-1504 KYWDTVNKTKTVSGV
+1504 WDIVNKTKTVSGV

-1676 DNREKYKHSQL
+1676 DNSEKYKHSQL

-1712 PVYLKGVQGVEI
+1712 PVYLKGVKGVEI

-1762 TKEMDTIKSVGS
+1762 TKETDTIKSVGS

-1907 KDSKSEILTDSKS
+1907 KDSKSEILTDSKNI
-1920 VNARMAL
+1920 NARMAL

-1945 QLKAI
+1945 QLKAL

-2029 DITFKSK
+2029 DIAFKSK

-2079 VTLMGA
+2079 VTLMGI

-2171 GKPDNRNNGNLGLSY
+2171 GNPDNRNNGNLGLSY

-2282 KDNDNSDNSNNNL
+2282 KDNDNSDNNNL

-2342 NGKEEVEGVN
+2342 NGKEEVVGVN
-2352 RDIGKSDE
+2352 RDVSKSDE

-2424 SILRLER
+2424 SISKVES
-2431 KLQTVADFTSLIPT
+2431 KLTPINDIVSIFPT
-2445 EQYHGG
+2445 GEYDGG
-2451 IFEQLVRRKDQ
+2451 ILEQIVKLVRKDKTPIIEIAIRK
-2462 VKLIGIKIKMNEDGT
+2462 NEDGT
-2477 PDIKLARKKK
+2477 PSINLEEKRK
-2487 LSEIEPDDEGKV
+2487 LSEVGVDENGKKQKKV
-2499 YIFGNGIRETEEG
+2499 QVFVNGIRERRID

-2519 KSMSPENLERYKSG
+2519 KSMSPENLEKYNRG
-2533 KTVEIA
+2533 ETVKIA
-2539 LIYNPTRGLV
+2539 LIYNQTRGLV
-2549 ADGLECVAGKLCDG
+2549 ADGLECVVGKVFDG
-2563 SKSSLKITTNVS
+2563 SKSSFYIATGVS
-2575 KETATI
+2575 RGATI
-2581 LATRDRNVTYIYNM
+2581 AFASGDKSVNYDTGT
-2595 YSQGNIVG
+2595 YSQGNIVTV
-2603 LGAFNWLQDN
+2603 GAFNKLKN
-2613 GIKLGYGNK
+2613 NNIKLGNEETS
-2622 NKFLVGMFGSPIM
+2622 FLLRMYGSPTKKSTM
-2635 RDLIAGFGEPL
+2635 VSFEEPL
-2646 NFTFRGSAINF
+2646 GIKVIGSAANMT
-2657 PDFIGN
+2657 DFVAHSKKSLGI
-2663 DDKMYGVF
+2663 F
-2671 GETKLINYTDLG
+2671 GETKLVNLANVDKVKNNKIQNILGVLPVLKIFTKETGAGLYLPQLNDEKKEKDDYKYSIVVTKGIKDQIQENYSNILPKDTVLLDEGIESLISYSHG
-2683 KTNIG
+2683 TYTYESAAIAESIG
-2688 KENNSLIEKIKRG
+2688 KKL
-2701 PIAKALGRKQEM
+2701 
-2713 PGLFVSRLFI
+2713 
-2723 ADKDDNDF
+2723 
-2731 KYSYD
+2731 
-2736 ITVDDIRRIKA
+2736 
-2747 NYINAKY
+2747 
-2754 QNEVFEDND
+2754 
-2763 LINTIRYPHGV
+2763 
-2774 YTHIDPEK
+2774 
-2782 AEEKYN
+2782 EEYK
-2788 LAVMYRKASP
+2788 VASP
-2798 VEKKVIEERMK
+2798 ARKGELEKEIKDLYIKDQVNK
-2809 AINKEVHDYRL
+2809 INLMIY
-2820 RLAIEGP
+2820 GP
-2827 PILINSPYLIKTVED
+2827 PILNNSPFLL
-2842 YRKDELRKEYGYG
+2842 DEVNEYNKGEFEKKYGYG
-2855 NYQDKGLPKNGKMN
+2855 NYQDKGLPKNKEMN
-2869 NSPQPYTRKETPAIA
+2869 KSQKPYIRKDSTTVL
-2884 DINEYLN
+2884 DINEYLR
-2891 NLRKGVGL
+2891 NLRKGVDR

>member
-6 ALFVKG
+6 ALFEKG

-147 RNGVYINGGNFLN
+147 RNGVYVNGGNFLN

-277 TKGNLVSV
+277 TKGDLVSV

-411 IEINAKETSNVKGYI
+411 IEINAKETSNIKGYI

-436 KKEENKNTKNI
+436 KKEENKNQKDV
-447 AEVKN
+447 EDDKN

-459 TGDLDNTEGVIRGR
+459 TGELDNTEGVIRGR
-473 EVNLGNVIGNN
+473 EISLGNVTGNN

-492 ALAFNGKIIVNKG
+492 ALSFNGKIIVNKG
-505 GLITGNIQELNADKL
+505 GLITGNIQELNTDKL

-594 EDIKKEENKKNESN
+594 ED
-608 KNTENDEIK
+608 
-617 EKGISI
+617 
-623 TGDLDNTEG
+623 
-632 IIRGREISLGNVT
+632 
-645 GNNKGKID
+645 
-653 SLGALSFNGKII
+653 
-665 VNKGGLI
+665 
-672 KGNIQELNTDKLE
+672 
-685 NDEGKLVSTEKISG
+685 
-699 RVKEISNK
+699 
-707 NGEILGTE
+707 
-715 IVKLIGDKLDNFS
+715 
-728 GLIKSNGKIALDIKE
+728 
-743 TSNVK
+743 
-748 GYILSDGLTKEDV
+748 V

-766 KKIESNKNTEN
+766 KNTEN
-777 DETKEKGISI
+777 IAEVKNKEKGINI

-801 KVSLG
+801 EVNLG

-840 QKLNIDKLINDG
+840 Q
-852 GKLLS
+852 
-857 TGKISGRVKEISN
+857 
-870 KNGEILGTETVKLIG
+870 
-885 DKLDNFSGLIKSN
+885 
-898 GKIALD
+898 
-904 IKETSNI
+904 
-911 KGYIL
+911 
-916 SDGLTKEDIKKE
+916 
-928 ENKNQK
+928 
-934 DIEDD
+934 
-939 KNKEKGINITGDLDN
+939 
-954 TEGVIRGREVNLG
+954 
-967 NVIGNNKG
+967 
-975 KIDSLG
+975 
-981 ALAFNGKIIVNK
+981 
-993 GGLITGNIQELNA
+993 ELNT

-1021 ISGRVKEISN
+1021 ISGTVKEISN

-1037 GTETVKLIGD
+1037 GVQTVTLVGD
-1047 KLDNLSGVIRSY
+1047 KLNNLSGVIRSY
-1059 GKIKLDEKDIS
+1059 GKVKLNEKDVS

-1117 IGKLDNTKGI
+1117 IGKLDNTKGT

-1214 DTQADLRNAKDISAT
+1214 ATQADLRNEKDISAR

-1275 IKVENGRVVNGT
+1275 IEVKNGKVVNGT
-1287 AKYLDGVYRREDG
+1287 EKYLSGAYRREDG

-1375 VTNTGAIISGTE
+1375 VINTGAIISGTE

-1453 EDKTITLVDNRKGV
+1453 EDKTITLVDNRKDGS
-1467 TETYTEMREV
+1467 
-1477 KPERKWWRRRKED
+1477 
-1490 EKPEPKKYV
+1490 
-1499 QVQVY
+1499 
-1504 KYWDTVNKTKTVSGV
+1504 WDIVNKTKTVSGV

-1541 RAKDNIVLNAKNNL
+1541 RAKDDIVLNAKNNL

-1575 KWGRKK
+1575 RRFGGRK

-1701 RVEGVDIQTIG
+1701 RIEGVDIQTIG

-1724 LSGNEVSSKY
+1724 LSGNEVSSRYK
-1734 EVHTSK
+1734 VHTSK
-1740 SLKIGSDKSGL
+1740 GFKITGNKNGI
-1751 FKGLKIEQDKN
+1751 FAGVEQNKN
-1762 TKEMDTIKSVGS
+1762 TKEMDNIKSIGS
-1774 IINSKGSTVTIEGD
+1774 IINSKGSTITIEGD
-1788 SVVSVGSKI
+1788 SIVSVGSKI

-1808 NGVIIKDGEN
+1808 NGVIIKDSEN

-1850 TYNKSNEG
+1850 TYNKINEG
-1858 KTIVTPEKNILVTN
+1858 KTIVTPEKNTLVTN

-1920 VNARMAL
+1920 INARMAL

-1950 KEIPNLGRLIS
+1950 KEIPNLGRVIS

-1974 SLEGKEN
+1974 SLEGKEK

-2014 GKYLQNITTNIRAGK
+2014 GKYLQNITTTIRAGK
-2029 DITFKSK
+2029 DIAFKSK

-2057 ILIQASAD
+2057 ILIQASTD

-2079 VTLMGA
+2079 VTLMGI

-2171 GKPDNRNNGNLGLSY
+2171 GNPDNRNNGNLGLSY

-2215 LIGSIIANVDDKGND
+2215 LIGSIIANVDEKGND

-2240 LEVKDLDSYD
+2240 LEIKDLDNYD
-2250 KQINVNGSVELNQR
+2250 KQININGNVELNQR

-2272 VLKENKEKDK
+2272 VLKENKEKDE
-2282 KDNDNSDNSNNNL
+2282 N
-2295 KKSKNSNDNKGEDVE
+2295 SKNSKNDKKNEKDSKDLIGEDVE

-2360 ITKDINVKKVEIEYK
+2360 IIKDINVKKVEAQYK

-2383 FGKIMAS
+2383 LGKIMAS
-2390 DAGVIGN
+2390 NAGVIGD

-2405 ALGKSR
+2405 ALGKAR

-2424 SILRLER
+2424 SISKFES
-2431 KLQTVADFTSLIPT
+2431 KLAPINDIVSIFPT
-2445 EQYHGG
+2445 GEYDGG
-2451 IFEQLVRRKDQ
+2451 ILEQIVKLVRKDKTPIIEIAIRK
-2462 VKLIGIKIKMNEDGT
+2462 NEDGT
-2477 PDIKLARKKK
+2477 PSINLEEKRK
-2487 LSEIEPDDEGKV
+2487 LSEVGVDENGKKQKTV
-2499 YIFGNGIRETEEG
+2499 QVFVNGIRERRSD

-2519 KSMSPENLERYKSG
+2519 KSMSPENLEKYKRG
-2533 KTVEIA
+2533 ETVKIA
-2539 LIYNPTRGLV
+2539 LIYNQTRGLV
-2549 ADGLECVAGKLCDG
+2549 ADGLECVVGKVFDG
-2563 SKSSLKITTNVS
+2563 SLSSLYGATGVSRGAAIAFASRDKNVNYD
-2575 KETATI
+2575 TGT
-2581 LATRDRNVTYIYNM
+2581 
-2595 YSQGNIVG
+2595 YSQGNIVAK
-2603 LGAFNWLQDN
+2603 GAFNLIEN
-2613 GIKLGYGNK
+2613 KGIKLGNGEDS
-2622 NKFLVGMFGSPIM
+2622 FLLRMYGSPTKKNSM
-2635 RDLIAGFGEPL
+2635 VVFEGPL
-2646 NFTFRGSAINF
+2646 GIKVIGSAANMT
-2657 PDFIGN
+2657 DFVAHSKKSLGI
-2663 DDKMYGVF
+2663 F
-2671 GETKLINYTDLG
+2671 GETKLV
-2683 KTNIG
+2683 
-2688 KENNSLIEKIKRG
+2688 SL
-2701 PIAKALGRKQEM
+2701 AKWVK
-2713 PGLFVSRLFI
+2713 
-2723 ADKDDNDF
+2723 
-2731 KYSYD
+2731 
-2736 ITVDDIRRIKA
+2736 
-2747 NYINAKY
+2747 
-2754 QNEVFEDND
+2754 
-2763 LINTIRYPHGV
+2763 
-2774 YTHIDPEK
+2774 
-2782 AEEKYN
+2782 
-2788 LAVMYRKASP
+2788 
-2798 VEKKVIEERMK
+2798 
-2809 AINKEVHDYRL
+2809 
-2820 RLAIEGP
+2820 
-2827 PILINSPYLIKTVED
+2827 
-2842 YRKDELRKEYGYG
+2842 
-2855 NYQDKGLPKNGKMN
+2855 
-2869 NSPQPYTRKETPAIA
+2869 
-2884 DINEYLN
+2884 
-2891 NLRKGVGL
+2891 

>member
-147 RNGVYINGGNFLN
+147 RNGVYVNGGNFLN

-277 TKGNLVSV
+277 TKGDLVSV

-372 IKINSNQIQ
+372 IKINANQIQ

-411 IEINAKETSNVKGYI
+411 IEINVKETSNVKGYI

-436 KKEENKNTKNI
+436 KKEENKNTENI

-459 TGDLDNTEGVIRGR
+459 TGDLDNTEGV
-473 EVNLGNVIGNN
+473 
-484 KGKIDSLG
+484 
-492 ALAFNGKIIVNKG
+492 
-505 GLITGNIQELNADKL
+505 
-520 ENDGGKLLSTGKISG
+520 
-535 RVKEISNKNG
+535 
-545 EILGTETVKLIG
+545 
-557 DKLDNFSGLI
+557 
-567 KSNGKIAL
+567 
-575 DIKETSNIK
+575 
-584 GYILSDGLTK
+584 
-594 EDIKKEENKKNESN
+594 
-608 KNTENDEIK
+608 
-617 EKGISI
+617 
-623 TGDLDNTEG
+623 
-632 IIRGREISLGNVT
+632 IRGREISLGNVT

-672 KGNIQELNTDKLE
+672 KGNIQELNADKLE
-685 NDEGKLVSTEKISG
+685 NDGGKLLSTGKIRG

-707 NGEILGTE
+707 NGEILGVQT
-715 IVKLIGDKLDNFS
+715 VTLVGDKLDNFS

-748 GYILSDGLTKEDV
+748 GYILSDGLTKEDI

-777 DETKEKGISI
+777 DEIKEKGISI
-787 TGELDNTEGVIRGR
+787 TGDLDNTEGVIRGR
-801 KVSLG
+801 EISLG
-806 NVIGNNKGKID
+806 NVTGNNKGKID

-852 GKLLS
+852 GKLVS
-857 TGKISGRVKEISN
+857 TEKISGTVKEISN

-885 DKLDNFSGLIKSN
+885 DKLNNFSGLIKSN

-904 IKETSNI
+904 VKETSNV

-939 KNKEKGINITGDLDN
+939 KNKEKGISITGDLDN
-954 TEGVIRGREVNLG
+954 TEGVIRGREISLG
-967 NVIGNNKG
+967 NVTGNNKG

-981 ALAFNGKIIVNK
+981 ALSFNGKIIVNK
-993 GGLITGNIQELNA
+993 GGLITGNIQKLNI
-1006 DKLENDGGKLLSTGK
+1006 DKLINDGGKLVSTEK
-1021 ISGRVKEISN
+1021 ISGTVKEISN

-1037 GTETVKLIGD
+1037 GVQTVTLVGD
-1047 KLDNLSGVIRSY
+1047 KLNNLSGVIRSY
-1059 GKIKLDEKDIS
+1059 GKVKLNEKDVS

-1085 AQNWKVE
+1085 AKNWKVE
-1092 EKFKEDKNKKDVN
+1092 EKVTEESKENKKDIK
-1105 EKREQTTGTLLN
+1105 EKQEKKEQTTGTLLN
-1117 IGKLDNTKGI
+1117 LGRLDNTKGI

-1134 TVNVEKIANNDGK
+1134 TVNTEKITNEDGK

-1156 TTANEY
+1156 TTPNEY

-1214 DTQADLRNAKDISAT
+1214 AIQTDLRNAKDISAT

-1250 TYLEAK
+1250 IYLEAK

-1275 IKVENGRVVNGT
+1275 IEVKNGRVVNGT

-1300 VLVDNRQIKEEK
+1300 VLVDNRQISKEK

-1417 IEGNGIVYLE
+1417 IEGNGIVYVE

-1477 KPERKWWRRRKED
+1477 KPERKWWRRRKEN

-1530 AKDLVLESSDI
+1530 AKDLILESSDI
-1541 RAKDNIVLNAKNNL
+1541 RAKDDIVLNAKNNL

-1566 FKTETTSKR
+1566 FRTETTSKR

-1664 GIKYKRTSDYIS
+1664 GIKYKRTSDYVS
-1676 DNREKYKHSQL
+1676 DNSEKYKHSQL

-1712 PVYLKGVQGVEI
+1712 PVYLKGVKGVEI

-1762 TKEMDTIKSVGS
+1762 TKEVDTIKSVGS

-1872 KNIYITSS
+1872 KNIYIRSS

-1907 KDSKSEILTDSKS
+1907 KDSKSEILTDSKNI
-1920 VNARMAL
+1920 NARMAL

-2029 DITFKSK
+2029 DIAFKSK

-2065 KYATNSKNMGANFG
+2065 KYVTNSKNMGANFG
-2079 VTLMGA
+2079 VTLMGI

-2171 GKPDNRNNGNLGLSY
+2171 GNPDNRNNGNLGLSY

-2198 GIIGRESVKVK
+2198 GIIGRESIKVK

-2250 KQINVNGSVELNQR
+2250 KQINVNGSVEINQR

-2310 ERDNKV
+2310 EKSNRV

-2360 ITKDINVKKVEIEYK
+2360 ITKDINVKKIEIEYK

-2424 SILRLER
+2424 SILRPER
-2431 KLQTVADFTSLIPT
+2431 KLQTVADYTSLIPT

-2487 LSEIEPDDEGKV
+2487 LSEIKPDDEGKV

-2563 SKSSLKITTNVS
+2563 SKSSLKINTNVS

-2603 LGAFNWLQDN
+2603 LGAFNWLKDKK
-2613 GIKLGYGNK
+2613 IELGYKDK

-2657 PDFIGN
+2657 LDFIGN
-2663 DDKMYGVF
+2663 DDKWFGIF
-2671 GETKLINYTDLG
+2671 GESTLINPENINRAEKGLWTDKMG
-2683 KTNIG
+2683 NFFGTKAIFRRQTIG
-2688 KENNSLIEKIKRG
+2688 GLYLPEISNNKDKNKDEYIYSIVIGNNEIRTIQENYSKILKKGMELSDQGIEMVI
-2701 PIAKALGRKQEM
+2701 
-2713 PGLFVSRLFI
+2713 S
-2723 ADKDDNDF
+2723 D
-2731 KYSYD
+2731 
-2736 ITVDDIRRIKA
+2736 
-2747 NYINAKY
+2747 
-2754 QNEVFEDND
+2754 
-2763 LINTIRYPHGV
+2763 PHGT
-2774 YTHIDPEK
+2774 YTSDSPVI
-2782 AEEKYN
+2782 AENINN
-2788 LAVMYRKASP
+2788 LLTDYRKAITP
-2798 VEKKVIEERMK
+2798 EEKEKYKNEIISLYTKDQQNKV
-2809 AINKEVHDYRL
+2809 N
-2820 RLAIEGP
+2820 LAMYGP
-2827 PILINSPYLIKTVED
+2827 PIFPNSPFLVKAVEN
-2842 YRKDELRKEYGYG
+2842 YRKDELRKEYSYG
-2855 NYQDKGLPKNGKMN
+2855 NYQDKGLPKNKEMN
-2869 NSPQPYTRKETPAIA
+2869 ISPQPYTRKETPPTLGI
-2884 DINEYLN
+2884 EKYLKG
-2891 NLRKGVGL
+2891 LREGVGL

>member
-6 ALFVKG
+6 VLFVKG

-21 TITFIMLLLFN
+21 TITFIMLLLFS

-137 GKKADLVMAN
+137 GKRADLVMAN
-147 RNGVYINGGNFLN
+147 RNGVYVNGGNFLN

-175 GDLVAINV
+175 GDLVTINV

-277 TKGNLVSV
+277 TKGDLVSV

-372 IKINSNQIQ
+372 IKINVNQIQ

-411 IEINAKETSNVKGYI
+411 IEINVKETSNVKGYI

-436 KKEENKNTKNI
+436 KKEENKNTENI

-452 KEKGISI
+452 KEKGINI

-473 EVNLGNVIGNN
+473 E
-484 KGKIDSLG
+484 
-492 ALAFNGKIIVNKG
+492 
-505 GLITGNIQELNADKL
+505 
-520 ENDGGKLLSTGKISG
+520 
-535 RVKEISNKNG
+535 
-545 EILGTETVKLIG
+545 
-557 DKLDNFSGLI
+557 
-567 KSNGKIAL
+567 
-575 DIKETSNIK
+575 
-584 GYILSDGLTK
+584 
-594 EDIKKEENKKNESN
+594 
-608 KNTENDEIK
+608 
-617 EKGISI
+617 
-623 TGDLDNTEG
+623 
-632 IIRGREISLGNVT
+632 ISLGNVT
-645 GNNKGKID
+645 
-653 SLGALSFNGKII
+653 
-665 VNKGGLI
+665 
-672 KGNIQELNTDKLE
+672 
-685 NDEGKLVSTEKISG
+685 
-699 RVKEISNK
+699 
-707 NGEILGTE
+707 
-715 IVKLIGDKLDNFS
+715 
-728 GLIKSNGKIALDIKE
+728 
-743 TSNVK
+743 
-748 GYILSDGLTKEDV
+748 
-761 KKEEN
+761 
-766 KKIESNKNTEN
+766 
-777 DETKEKGISI
+777 
-787 TGELDNTEGVIRGR
+787 
-801 KVSLG
+801 
-806 NVIGNNKGKID
+806 GNNKGKID

-852 GKLLS
+852 GKLVS
-857 TGKISGRVKEISN
+857 TEKISGRVKEISN

-904 IKETSNI
+904 VKETSNI

-954 TEGVIRGREVNLG
+954 TEGVIRGRKVSLG
-967 NVIGNNKG
+967 NVTGNNKG

-981 ALAFNGKIIVNK
+981 ALSFNGKIIVNK
-993 GGLITGNIQELNA
+993 GGLITGNIQKLNI
-1006 DKLENDGGKLLSTGK
+1006 DKLINDGGKLVSTEK
-1021 ISGRVKEISN
+1021 ISGTVKEISN

-1037 GTETVKLIGD
+1037 GVQTVTLVGD
-1047 KLDNLSGVIRSY
+1047 KLNNLSGVIRSY
-1059 GKIKLDEKDIS
+1059 GKVKLNEKDVS

-1085 AQNWKVE
+1085 AKNWKVE
-1092 EKFKEDKNKKDVN
+1092 EKVTEESKENKKDIK
-1105 EKREQTTGTLLN
+1105 EKQEKKEQTTGTLLN
-1117 IGKLDNTKGI
+1117 LGRLDNTKGI

-1134 TVNVEKIANNDGK
+1134 TVNTEKITNEDGK

-1156 TTANEY
+1156 TTPNEY

-1214 DTQADLRNAKDISAT
+1214 AIQTDLRNAKDISAT

-1250 TYLEAK
+1250 IYLEAK

-1275 IKVENGRVVNGT
+1275 IEVKNGRVVNGT

-1477 KPERKWWRRRKED
+1477 KPERKWWRRRKEN

-1504 KYWDTVNKTKTVSGV
+1504 KYWDTVNKTKTVSGI

-1530 AKDLVLESSDI
+1530 AKDLILESSDI
-1541 RAKDNIVLNAKNNL
+1541 RAKDDIVLNAKNYL

-1566 FKTETTSKR
+1566 FRTETTSKR

-1612 GKPADNKG
+1612 GKPVDNKG

-1664 GIKYKRTSDYIS
+1664 GIKYKRTSDYVS
-1676 DNREKYKHSQL
+1676 DNSEKYKHSQL
-1687 YGEAGVTL
+1687 YGDAGVTL
-1695 DSQGRL
+1695 DSQGKL
-1701 RVEGVDIQTIG
+1701 RIQGVDIQTIG
-1712 PVYLKGVQGVEI
+1712 PVYLKGVKGVEI

-1788 SVVSVGSKI
+1788 RVVSVGSKI

-1828 MRAGMFTSLSL
+1828 MRAGIFTSLSL

-1907 KDSKSEILTDSKS
+1907 KDSKSEILTDSKNI
-1920 VNARMAL
+1920 NARMAL

-1945 QLKAI
+1945 QLKAL

-2029 DITFKSK
+2029 DIAFKSK

-2065 KYATNSKNMGANFG
+2065 KYVTNSKNMGANFG
-2079 VTLMGA
+2079 ITLMGI

-2171 GKPDNRNNGNLGLSY
+2171 GNPDNRNNGNLGLSY

-2198 GIIGRESVKVK
+2198 GIIGRESIKVK

-2295 KKSKNSNDNKGEDVE
+2295 KKSKNSDDNKGEDVE

-2342 NGKEEVEGVN
+2342 NGKEEVVGVN

-2424 SILRLER
+2424 SISKVES
-2431 KLQTVADFTSLIPT
+2431 KLAPINDIVSIFPT
-2445 EQYHGG
+2445 GEYDGG
-2451 IFEQLVRRKDQ
+2451 ILEQIVKLVRKDKTPIIEIAIRK
-2462 VKLIGIKIKMNEDGT
+2462 NEDGT
-2477 PDIKLARKKK
+2477 PSINLEEKRK
-2487 LSEIEPDDEGKV
+2487 LSEVGVDENGKKQKTV
-2499 YIFGNGIRETEEG
+2499 QVFVNGIRERRTD

-2519 KSMSPENLERYKSG
+2519 KSMSPENLEKYNRG
-2533 KTVEIA
+2533 ETVKIA
-2539 LIYNPTRGLV
+2539 LIYNQTRGLV
-2549 ADGLECVAGKLCDG
+2549 ADGLECVVGKVFDG
-2563 SKSSLKITTNVS
+2563 SWSSFYIATGVS
-2575 KETATI
+2575 RGATI
-2581 LATRDRNVTYIYNM
+2581 AFASGDKSVNYDTGT
-2595 YSQGNIVG
+2595 YSQGNIVTVGG
-2603 LGAFNWLQDN
+2603 LNKLKN
-2613 GIKLGYGNK
+2613 NNIKLGNEETS
-2622 NKFLVGMFGSPIM
+2622 FLLRMYGSPTKKSTM
-2635 RDLIAGFGEPL
+2635 VSFEEPL
-2646 NFTFRGSAINF
+2646 GIKVIGSAANMT
-2657 PDFIGN
+2657 DFVAHSKKSLGI
-2663 DDKMYGVF
+2663 F
-2671 GETKLINYTDLG
+2671 GETKLVNLANVEKVKNNKIQNLLSYVPLLKVFTKETGAGLSLPQLNDEKKEKDDYKYSIVVTREQKNQIISNYGLDKRIPEVEINKIINRIVNNSHGTYTYESAAIAES
-2683 KTNIG
+2683 IG
-2688 KENNSLIEKIKRG
+2688 KKLEEYKVASPARKGELEKEIKY
-2701 PIAKALGRKQEM
+2701 L
-2713 PGLFVSRLFI
+2713 
-2723 ADKDDNDF
+2723 
-2731 KYSYD
+2731 
-2736 ITVDDIRRIKA
+2736 
-2747 NYINAKY
+2747 
-2754 QNEVFEDND
+2754 
-2763 LINTIRYPHGV
+2763 
-2774 YTHIDPEK
+2774 YTQDQLNKI
-2782 AEEKYN
+2782 N
-2788 LAVMYRKASP
+2788 LAMY
-2798 VEKKVIEERMK
+2798 
-2809 AINKEVHDYRL
+2809 
-2820 RLAIEGP
+2820 GP
-2827 PILINSPYLIKTVED
+2827 PIYSNSEFLLDAVGKYNEE
-2842 YRKDELRKEYGYG
+2842 ELKNRYSYG
-2855 NYQDKGLPKNGKMN
+2855 NYQDKGLPKNKEMN
-2869 NSPQPYTRKETPAIA
+2869 NSPQPYIRKNSTTVL
-2884 DINEYLN
+2884 DINEYLR
-2891 NLRKGVGL
+2891 NLRKGVDK

>member
-6 ALFVKG
+6 VLFVKG

-21 TITFIMLLLFN
+21 TITFIMLLLFS

-137 GKKADLVMAN
+137 GKRADLVMAN
-147 RNGVYINGGNFLN
+147 RNGVYVNGGNFLN

-277 TKGNLVSV
+277 TKGDLVSV

-298 AQVDSG
+298 AQIDSG

-372 IKINSNQIQ
+372 IKINANQIQ

-411 IEINAKETSNVKGYI
+411 IEINVKETSNVKGYI

-473 EVNLGNVIGNN
+473 EVNLGNV
-484 KGKIDSLG
+484 
-492 ALAFNGKIIVNKG
+492 
-505 GLITGNIQELNADKL
+505 T
-520 ENDGGKLLSTGKISG
+520 
-535 RVKEISNKNG
+535 
-545 EILGTETVKLIG
+545 
-557 DKLDNFSGLI
+557 
-567 KSNGKIAL
+567 
-575 DIKETSNIK
+575 
-584 GYILSDGLTK
+584 
-594 EDIKKEENKKNESN
+594 
-608 KNTENDEIK
+608 
-617 EKGISI
+617 
-623 TGDLDNTEG
+623 
-632 IIRGREISLGNVT
+632 
-645 GNNKGKID
+645 
-653 SLGALSFNGKII
+653 
-665 VNKGGLI
+665 
-672 KGNIQELNTDKLE
+672 
-685 NDEGKLVSTEKISG
+685 
-699 RVKEISNK
+699 
-707 NGEILGTE
+707 
-715 IVKLIGDKLDNFS
+715 
-728 GLIKSNGKIALDIKE
+728 
-743 TSNVK
+743 
-748 GYILSDGLTKEDV
+748 
-761 KKEEN
+761 
-766 KKIESNKNTEN
+766 
-777 DETKEKGISI
+777 
-787 TGELDNTEGVIRGR
+787 
-801 KVSLG
+801 
-806 NVIGNNKGKID
+806 GNNKGKID

-852 GKLLS
+852 GKLVS
-857 TGKISGRVKEISN
+857 TEKISGTVKEISN
-870 KNGEILGTETVKLIG
+870 KNGEILGVQTVTLVG
-885 DKLDNFSGLIKSN
+885 DKLN
-898 GKIALD
+898 
-904 IKETSNI
+904 
-911 KGYIL
+911 
-916 SDGLTKEDIKKE
+916 
-928 ENKNQK
+928 
-934 DIEDD
+934 
-939 KNKEKGINITGDLDN
+939 
-954 TEGVIRGREVNLG
+954 
-967 NVIGNNKG
+967 
-975 KIDSLG
+975 
-981 ALAFNGKIIVNK
+981 
-993 GGLITGNIQELNA
+993 
-1006 DKLENDGGKLLSTGK
+1006 
-1021 ISGRVKEISN
+1021 
-1031 KNGEIL
+1031 
-1037 GTETVKLIGD
+1037 
-1047 KLDNLSGVIRSY
+1047 NLSGVIRSY
-1059 GKIKLDEKDIS
+1059 GKVKLNEKDVS

-1085 AQNWKVE
+1085 AKNWKVE
-1092 EKFKEDKNKKDVN
+1092 EKVTEESKENKKDIK
-1105 EKREQTTGTLLN
+1105 EKQEKKEQTTGTLLN
-1117 IGKLDNTKGI
+1117 LGRLDNTKGI

-1134 TVNVEKIANNDGK
+1134 TVNTEKITNEDGK

-1156 TTANEY
+1156 TTPNEY

-1214 DTQADLRNAKDISAT
+1214 ATQADFYNTKDISAR
-1229 NLLSITAKN
+1229 NLLSITAEN

-1275 IKVENGRVVNGT
+1275 IEVKNGKVVNGT
-1287 AKYLDGVYRREDG
+1287 EKYLSGAYRREDG

-1477 KPERKWWRRRKED
+1477 KPERKWWRRRKEN

-1504 KYWDTVNKTKTVSGV
+1504 KYWDTVNKTKTVSGI

-1530 AKDLVLESSDI
+1530 AKDLILESSDI
-1541 RAKDNIVLNAKNNL
+1541 RAKDDIVLNAKNYL

-1566 FKTETTSKR
+1566 FRTETTSKR

-1664 GIKYKRTSDYIS
+1664 GIKYKRTSDYVS
-1676 DNREKYKHSQL
+1676 DNSEKYKHSQL

-1712 PVYLKGVQGVEI
+1712 PVYLKGVKGVEI

-1872 KNIYITSS
+1872 KNIYIRSS
-1880 EGNVLLQGDFGA
+1880 EGNILLQGDFGA

-1907 KDSKSEILTDSKS
+1907 KDSKSEILTDSKNI
-1920 VNARMAL
+1920 NARMAL

-1945 QLKAI
+1945 QLKAL

-2008 NAAKST
+2008 NATKST
-2014 GKYLQNITTNIRAGK
+2014 GKYLQNITTTIRAGK
-2029 DITFKSK
+2029 DIAFKSK

-2198 GIIGRESVKVK
+2198 GIIGRESIKVK

-2215 LIGSIIANVDDKGND
+2215 LIGSIIANVDEKGKD

-2295 KKSKNSNDNKGEDVE
+2295 KKSKNSNDNKVEDVE

-2424 SILRLER
+2424 SILRLEK

-2487 LSEIEPDDEGKV
+2487 LSEIKPDDEGKV
-2499 YIFGNGIRETEEG
+2499 YVFGNGIRETEEG

-2563 SKSSLKITTNVS
+2563 SNSSLKITTNVS

-2622 NKFLVGMFGSPIM
+2622 NKFLVGMFGSPIAKN
-2635 RDLIAGFGEPL
+2635 LIAGFGEPL

-2657 PDFIGN
+2657 RDFIGN
-2663 DDKMYGVF
+2663 DDKIFGIF
-2671 GETKLINYTDLG
+2671 GESTLINPENINRVKEHLWTDKLG
-2683 KTNIG
+2683 NFFG
-2688 KENNSLIEKIKRG
+2688 
-2701 PIAKALGRKQEM
+2701 AKAIFRRQTMAGLYLPEVLVNKNKDKNEYRYSIVVGDKEIRTIQENYSKILNDGEILSKKGIEM
-2713 PGLFVSRLFI
+2713 VISDSHGTYTFNSPVI
-2723 ADKDDNDF
+2723 AENINNLLTD
-2731 KYSYD
+2731 YRRA
-2736 ITVDDIRRIKA
+2736 IT
-2747 NYINAKY
+2747 
-2754 QNEVFEDND
+2754 
-2763 LINTIRYPHGV
+2763 
-2774 YTHIDPEK
+2774 PE
-2782 AEEKYN
+2782 EREKYKNEIISLYTKDQQNKVN
-2788 LAVMYRKASP
+2788 LAMY
-2798 VEKKVIEERMK
+2798 
-2809 AINKEVHDYRL
+2809 
-2820 RLAIEGP
+2820 GP
-2827 PILINSPYLIKTVED
+2827 PIFTDSPFLLKAVED
-2842 YRKDELRKEYGYG
+2842 YKKDELRKEYGYG
-2855 NYQDKGLPKNGKMN
+2855 NYQDKNLPKNKEIN
-2869 NSPQPYTRKETPAIA
+2869 INPQPYTRKEAQPTLGIE
-2884 DINEYLN
+2884 EYLKG
-2891 NLRKGVGL
+2891 LRKGVGL

>member
-6 ALFVKG
+6 VLFVKG

-21 TITFIMLLLFN
+21 TITFIMLLLFS

-137 GKKADLVMAN
+137 GKRADLVMAN
-147 RNGVYINGGNFLN
+147 RNGVYVNGGNFLN

-277 TKGNLVSV
+277 TKGDLVSV

-372 IKINSNQIQ
+372 IKINANQIQ

-436 KKEENKNTKNI
+436 KKEENKNTENI

-452 KEKGISI
+452 KEKGINI
-459 TGDLDNTEGVIRGR
+459 TGDLDNTEGV
-473 EVNLGNVIGNN
+473 
-484 KGKIDSLG
+484 
-492 ALAFNGKIIVNKG
+492 
-505 GLITGNIQELNADKL
+505 
-520 ENDGGKLLSTGKISG
+520 
-535 RVKEISNKNG
+535 
-545 EILGTETVKLIG
+545 
-557 DKLDNFSGLI
+557 
-567 KSNGKIAL
+567 
-575 DIKETSNIK
+575 
-584 GYILSDGLTK
+584 
-594 EDIKKEENKKNESN
+594 
-608 KNTENDEIK
+608 
-617 EKGISI
+617 
-623 TGDLDNTEG
+623 
-632 IIRGREISLGNVT
+632 IRGREISLGNVT

-672 KGNIQELNTDKLE
+672 KGNIQELNADKLE

-715 IVKLIGDKLDNFS
+715 TVKLIGDKLDNFS
-728 GLIKSNGKIALDIKE
+728 GLIKSNGKIALDVKE
-743 TSNVK
+743 TSNIK
-748 GYILSDGLTKEDV
+748 GYILSDGLTKEDI

-766 KKIESNKNTEN
+766 KNQKDIEDDKN
-777 DETKEKGISI
+777 KEKGISI
-787 TGELDNTEGVIRGR
+787 TGDLDNTEGVIRGR

-852 GKLLS
+852 GKLVS
-857 TGKISGRVKEISN
+857 TEKISGTVKEISN
-870 KNGEILGTETVKLIG
+870 KNGEILGVQTVTLVG
-885 DKLDNFSGLIKSN
+885 DKLN
-898 GKIALD
+898 
-904 IKETSNI
+904 
-911 KGYIL
+911 
-916 SDGLTKEDIKKE
+916 
-928 ENKNQK
+928 
-934 DIEDD
+934 
-939 KNKEKGINITGDLDN
+939 
-954 TEGVIRGREVNLG
+954 
-967 NVIGNNKG
+967 
-975 KIDSLG
+975 
-981 ALAFNGKIIVNK
+981 
-993 GGLITGNIQELNA
+993 
-1006 DKLENDGGKLLSTGK
+1006 
-1021 ISGRVKEISN
+1021 
-1031 KNGEIL
+1031 
-1037 GTETVKLIGD
+1037 
-1047 KLDNLSGVIRSY
+1047 NLSGVIRSY
-1059 GKIKLDEKDIS
+1059 GKVKLNEKDVS

-1085 AQNWKVE
+1085 AKNWKVE
-1092 EKFKEDKNKKDVN
+1092 EKVTEESKENKKDIK
-1105 EKREQTTGTLLN
+1105 EKQEKKEQTTGTLLN
-1117 IGKLDNTKGI
+1117 LGRLDNTKGI

-1134 TVNVEKIANNDGK
+1134 TVNTEKITNEDGK

-1156 TTANEY
+1156 TTPNEY

-1214 DTQADLRNAKDISAT
+1214 AIQTDLRNAKDISAT

-1250 TYLEAK
+1250 IYLEAK

-1275 IKVENGRVVNGT
+1275 IEVKNGRVVNGT

-1477 KPERKWWRRRKED
+1477 KPERKWWRRRKEN

-1499 QVQVY
+1499 QVQAY
-1504 KYWDTVNKTKTVSGV
+1504 KYWDTVNKTKTVSGI

-1530 AKDLVLESSDI
+1530 AKDLILESSDI
-1541 RAKDNIVLNAKNNL
+1541 RAKDDIVLNAKNYL

-1566 FKTETTSKR
+1566 FRTETTSKR

-1664 GIKYKRTSDYIS
+1664 GIKYKRTSDYVS
-1676 DNREKYKHSQL
+1676 DNSEKYKHSQL
-1687 YGEAGVTL
+1687 YGDAGVTL
-1695 DSQGRL
+1695 DSQGKL
-1701 RVEGVDIQTIG
+1701 RIQGVDIQTIG
-1712 PVYLKGVQGVEI
+1712 PVYLKGVKGVEI

-1788 SVVSVGSKI
+1788 SIVSVGSKI

-1818 FAKIREQNEK
+1818 FSKIREQNEK

-1858 KTIVTPEKNILVTN
+1858 KTIVTPEKNTLVTN
-1872 KNIYITSS
+1872 KNIYIRSS

-1907 KDSKSEILTDSKS
+1907 KDSKSEILTDSKNI
-1920 VNARMAL
+1920 NARMAL

-1945 QLKAI
+1945 QLKAL

-2014 GKYLQNITTNIRAGK
+2014 GKYLQNITTTIRAGK
-2029 DITFKSK
+2029 DIAFKSK
-2036 EFETEGSFIRAEND
+2036 EFETEGSFIKAEND

-2065 KYATNSKNMGANFG
+2065 KYVTNSKNMGANFG
-2079 VTLMGA
+2079 VTLMGI

-2171 GKPDNRNNGNLGLSY
+2171 GNPDNRNNGNLGLSY

-2215 LIGSIIANVDDKGND
+2215 LIGSIIANVDEKGKD

-2360 ITKDINVKKVEIEYK
+2360 ITKDINVKKIEIEYK

-2424 SILRLER
+2424 SISKVES
-2431 KLQTVADFTSLIPT
+2431 KLAPINDIVSIFPT
-2445 EQYHGG
+2445 GEYDGG
-2451 IFEQLVRRKDQ
+2451 ILEQIVKLVRKDKTPIIEIAIRK
-2462 VKLIGIKIKMNEDGT
+2462 NEDGT
-2477 PDIKLARKKK
+2477 PSINLEEKRK
-2487 LSEIEPDDEGKV
+2487 LSEVGVDENGKKQKTV
-2499 YIFGNGIRETEEG
+2499 QVFVNGIRERRTD

-2519 KSMSPENLERYKSG
+2519 KSMSPENLEKYNRG
-2533 KTVEIA
+2533 ETVKIA
-2539 LIYNPTRGLV
+2539 LIYNQTRGLV
-2549 ADGLECVAGKLCDG
+2549 ADGLECVVGKVFDG
-2563 SKSSLKITTNVS
+2563 SWSSFYIATGVS
-2575 KETATI
+2575 RGATI
-2581 LATRDRNVTYIYNM
+2581 AFASGDKSVNYDTGT
-2595 YSQGNIVG
+2595 YSQGNIVTVGG
-2603 LGAFNWLQDN
+2603 LNKLKN
-2613 GIKLGYGNK
+2613 NNIKLGNEETS
-2622 NKFLVGMFGSPIM
+2622 FLLRMYGSPTKKSTM
-2635 RDLIAGFGEPL
+2635 VSFEEPL
-2646 NFTFRGSAINF
+2646 GIKVIGSAANMT
-2657 PDFIGN
+2657 DFVAHSKKSLGI
-2663 DDKMYGVF
+2663 F
-2671 GETKLINYTDLG
+2671 GETKLVNLANVEKVKNNKIQNILGVLPVLKVFTKETGAGLYLPQLNDEKKEKDDYKYSIKLNDEQKKQIIKNYSLSEE
-2683 KTNIG
+2683 KLKKQEEII
-2688 KENNSLIEKIKRG
+2688 NSLISYSHGTYTYESAAIAESIGKKLEEYKVASPNRKEELEKEIKDLY
-2701 PIAKALGRKQEM
+2701 IQDQ
-2713 PGLFVSRLFI
+2713 VSKI
-2723 ADKDDNDF
+2723 
-2731 KYSYD
+2731 
-2736 ITVDDIRRIKA
+2736 
-2747 NYINAKY
+2747 
-2754 QNEVFEDND
+2754 
-2763 LINTIRYPHGV
+2763 
-2774 YTHIDPEK
+2774 
-2782 AEEKYN
+2782 N
-2788 LAVMYRKASP
+2788 LAMY
-2798 VEKKVIEERMK
+2798 
-2809 AINKEVHDYRL
+2809 
-2820 RLAIEGP
+2820 GP
-2827 PILINSPYLIKTVED
+2827 PIFSNSEFLLDAVGKYNGE
-2842 YRKDELRKEYGYG
+2842 ELKNKYNYG
-2855 NYQDKGLPKNGKMN
+2855 NYQDKGLPKSKEMN
-2869 NSPQPYTRKETPAIA
+2869 ISPQPYVKKKNSTIV
-2884 DINEYLN
+2884 DINEYLRS
-2891 NLRKGVGL
+2891 LRDGVDR

>member
-137 GKKADLVMAN
+137 GKRADLVMAN
-147 RNGVYINGGNFLN
+147 RNGVYVNGGNFLN

-277 TKGNLVSV
+277 TKGDLVSV

-372 IKINSNQIQ
+372 IKINANQIQ

-436 KKEENKNTKNI
+436 KKEENKNTENI

-452 KEKGISI
+452 KEKGINI

-473 EVNLGNVIGNN
+473 EVNLGNVTGNN

-492 ALAFNGKIIVNKG
+492 ALSFNGKIIVNKG

-520 ENDGGKLLSTGKISG
+520 ENDGGKLLSTGKIRG

-575 DIKETSNIK
+575 DIKETSNVK

-594 EDIKKEENKKNESN
+594 EDIKKEENKKIESN

-632 IIRGREISLGNVT
+632 VIRGREVNLGNVT
-645 GNNKGKID
+645 
-653 SLGALSFNGKII
+653 
-665 VNKGGLI
+665 
-672 KGNIQELNTDKLE
+672 
-685 NDEGKLVSTEKISG
+685 
-699 RVKEISNK
+699 
-707 NGEILGTE
+707 
-715 IVKLIGDKLDNFS
+715 
-728 GLIKSNGKIALDIKE
+728 
-743 TSNVK
+743 
-748 GYILSDGLTKEDV
+748 
-761 KKEEN
+761 
-766 KKIESNKNTEN
+766 
-777 DETKEKGISI
+777 
-787 TGELDNTEGVIRGR
+787 
-801 KVSLG
+801 
-806 NVIGNNKGKID
+806 GNNKGKID

-852 GKLLS
+852 GKLVS
-857 TGKISGRVKEISN
+857 TEKISGTVKEISN
-870 KNGEILGTETVKLIG
+870 KNGEILGVQTVTLVG
-885 DKLDNFSGLIKSN
+885 DKLN
-898 GKIALD
+898 
-904 IKETSNI
+904 
-911 KGYIL
+911 
-916 SDGLTKEDIKKE
+916 
-928 ENKNQK
+928 
-934 DIEDD
+934 
-939 KNKEKGINITGDLDN
+939 
-954 TEGVIRGREVNLG
+954 
-967 NVIGNNKG
+967 
-975 KIDSLG
+975 
-981 ALAFNGKIIVNK
+981 
-993 GGLITGNIQELNA
+993 
-1006 DKLENDGGKLLSTGK
+1006 
-1021 ISGRVKEISN
+1021 
-1031 KNGEIL
+1031 
-1037 GTETVKLIGD
+1037 
-1047 KLDNLSGVIRSY
+1047 NLSGVIRSY
-1059 GKIKLDEKDIS
+1059 GKVKLNEKDVS

-1085 AQNWKVE
+1085 AKNWKVE
-1092 EKFKEDKNKKDVN
+1092 EKVTEESKENKKDIK
-1105 EKREQTTGTLLN
+1105 EKQEKKEQTTGTILN
-1117 IGKLDNTKGI
+1117 LGRLDNTKGI

-1134 TVNVEKIANNDGK
+1134 TVNTEKITNEDGK

-1156 TTANEY
+1156 TTPNEY

-1214 DTQADLRNAKDISAT
+1214 AIQTDLRNAKDISAT

-1250 TYLEAK
+1250 IYLEAK

-1275 IKVENGRVVNGT
+1275 IEVKNGKVVNGT
-1287 AKYLDGVYRREDG
+1287 EKYLSGAYRREDG

-1477 KPERKWWRRRKED
+1477 KPERKWWRRRKEN

-1504 KYWDTVNKTKTVSGV
+1504 KYWDTVNKTKTVSGI

-1530 AKDLVLESSDI
+1530 AKDLILESSDI
-1541 RAKDNIVLNAKNNL
+1541 RAKDDIVLNAKNYL

-1566 FKTETTSKR
+1566 FRTETTSKR

-1664 GIKYKRTSDYIS
+1664 GIKYKRTSDYVS
-1676 DNREKYKHSQL
+1676 DNSEKYKHSQL

-1712 PVYLKGVQGVEI
+1712 PVYLKGVKGVEI

-1734 EVHTSK
+1734 EVRTSK

-1872 KNIYITSS
+1872 KNIYIRSS
-1880 EGNVLLQGDFGA
+1880 EGNILLQGDFGA

-1907 KDSKSEILTDSKS
+1907 KDSKSEILTDSKNI
-1920 VNARMAL
+1920 NARMAL

-1945 QLKAI
+1945 QLKAL

-2008 NAAKST
+2008 NATKST
-2014 GKYLQNITTNIRAGK
+2014 GKYLQNITTTIRAGK
-2029 DITFKSK
+2029 DIAFKSK

-2198 GIIGRESVKVK
+2198 GIIGRESIKVK

-2215 LIGSIIANVDDKGND
+2215 LIGSIIANVDEKGKD

-2295 KKSKNSNDNKGEDVE
+2295 KKSKNSNDNKVEDVE

-2424 SILRLER
+2424 SILRLEK

-2487 LSEIEPDDEGKV
+2487 LSEIKPDDEGKV
-2499 YIFGNGIRETEEG
+2499 YVFGNGIRETEEG

-2563 SKSSLKITTNVS
+2563 SNSSLKITTNVS

-2622 NKFLVGMFGSPIM
+2622 NKFLVGMFGSPIAKN
-2635 RDLIAGFGEPL
+2635 LIAGFGEPL

-2657 PDFIGN
+2657 RDFIGN
-2663 DDKMYGVF
+2663 DDKIFGIF
-2671 GETKLINYTDLG
+2671 GESTLINPENINRVKEHLWTDKLG
-2683 KTNIG
+2683 NFFG
-2688 KENNSLIEKIKRG
+2688 
-2701 PIAKALGRKQEM
+2701 AKAIFRRQTMAGLYLPEVLVNKNKDKNEYRYSIVVGDKEIRTIQENYSKILNDGEILSKKGIEM
-2713 PGLFVSRLFI
+2713 VISDSHGTYTFNSPVI
-2723 ADKDDNDF
+2723 AENINNLLTD
-2731 KYSYD
+2731 YRRA
-2736 ITVDDIRRIKA
+2736 IT
-2747 NYINAKY
+2747 
-2754 QNEVFEDND
+2754 
-2763 LINTIRYPHGV
+2763 
-2774 YTHIDPEK
+2774 PE
-2782 AEEKYN
+2782 EREKYKNEIISLYTKDQQNKVN
-2788 LAVMYRKASP
+2788 LAMY
-2798 VEKKVIEERMK
+2798 
-2809 AINKEVHDYRL
+2809 
-2820 RLAIEGP
+2820 GP
-2827 PILINSPYLIKTVED
+2827 PIFTDSPFLLKAVED
-2842 YRKDELRKEYGYG
+2842 YKKDELRKEYGYG
-2855 NYQDKGLPKNGKMN
+2855 NYQDKNLPKNKEIN
-2869 NSPQPYTRKETPAIA
+2869 INPQPYTRKEAQPTLGIK
-2884 DINEYLN
+2884 EYLKG
-2891 NLRKGVGL
+2891 LRKGVGL

>member
-1 MTDKK
+1 M
-6 ALFVKG
+6 
-12 YFRNKLLRK
+12 
-21 TITFIMLLLFN
+21 
-32 FNIFAEVVPDPAS
+32 
-45 IGTRA
+45 
-50 TKTASGIDQ
+50 
-59 LDIAAPNK
+59 
-67 NGTSYNSLKE
+67 
-77 LQVSE
+77 
-82 QGLILNNNKDI
+82 
-93 VANTKIAGYVARNRN
+93 
-108 LDNSIAANL
+108 
-117 IITEVTGKNR
+117 
-127 TNINGTVEVA
+127 
-137 GKKADLVMAN
+137 
-147 RNGVYINGGNFLN
+147 
-160 TDRVTLTTG
+160 
-169 SLEMKN
+169 
-175 GDLVAINV
+175 
-183 SQGQIGIGEK
+183 
-193 GLNALNLTELELL
+193 
-206 GKTIDVS
+206 
-213 GVIKASKETRLLVSA
+213 VSA

-277 TKGNLVSV
+277 TKGDLVSV

-411 IEINAKETSNVKGYI
+411 IEINAKETSNIKGYI

-436 KKEENKNTKNI
+436 KKEENKNQKDV
-447 AEVKN
+447 EDDKN

-505 GLITGNIQELNADKL
+505 GLITGNIQELNTDKL

-545 EILGTETVKLIG
+545 GILGTETVKLIG

-575 DIKETSNIK
+575 DIKETSN
-584 GYILSDGLTK
+584 
-594 EDIKKEENKKNESN
+594 
-608 KNTENDEIK
+608 
-617 EKGISI
+617 
-623 TGDLDNTEG
+623 
-632 IIRGREISLGNVT
+632 V
-645 GNNKGKID
+645 
-653 SLGALSFNGKII
+653 
-665 VNKGGLI
+665 
-672 KGNIQELNTDKLE
+672 
-685 NDEGKLVSTEKISG
+685 
-699 RVKEISNK
+699 
-707 NGEILGTE
+707 
-715 IVKLIGDKLDNFS
+715 
-728 GLIKSNGKIALDIKE
+728 
-743 TSNVK
+743 
-748 GYILSDGLTKEDV
+748 
-761 KKEEN
+761 
-766 KKIESNKNTEN
+766 
-777 DETKEKGISI
+777 
-787 TGELDNTEGVIRGR
+787 
-801 KVSLG
+801 
-806 NVIGNNKGKID
+806 
-817 SLGALSFN
+817 
-825 GKIIVNKGGLITGNI
+825 
-840 QKLNIDKLINDG
+840 
-852 GKLLS
+852 
-857 TGKISGRVKEISN
+857 
-870 KNGEILGTETVKLIG
+870 
-885 DKLDNFSGLIKSN
+885 
-898 GKIALD
+898 
-904 IKETSNI
+904 

-954 TEGVIRGREVNLG
+954 TEGVIRGRKVSLG
-967 NVIGNNKG
+967 NVTGNNKG

-981 ALAFNGKIIVNK
+981 ALSFNGKIIVNK
-993 GGLITGNIQELNA
+993 GGLITGNIQKLNI
-1006 DKLENDGGKLLSTGK
+1006 DKLINDGGKLVSTEK
-1021 ISGRVKEISN
+1021 ISGTVKEISN

-1037 GTETVKLIGD
+1037 GVQTVTLVGD
-1047 KLDNLSGVIRSY
+1047 KLNNLSGVIRSY
-1059 GKIKLDEKDIS
+1059 GKVKLNEKDVS

-1085 AQNWKVE
+1085 AKNWKVE
-1092 EKFKEDKNKKDVN
+1092 EKVTEESKENKKDIK
-1105 EKREQTTGTLLN
+1105 EKQEKKEQTTGTLLN
-1117 IGKLDNTKGI
+1117 LGRLDNTKGI

-1134 TVNVEKIANNDGK
+1134 TVNTEKITNEDGK

-1156 TTANEY
+1156 TTPNEY

-1214 DTQADLRNAKDISAT
+1214 AIQTDLRNAKDISAT

-1250 TYLEAK
+1250 IYLEAK

-1275 IKVENGRVVNGT
+1275 IEVKNGRVVNGT
-1287 AKYLDGVYRREDG
+1287 AKYLSGAYRREDG

-1477 KPERKWWRRRKED
+1477 KPERKWWRRRKEN

-1504 KYWDTVNKTKTVSGV
+1504 KYWDTVNKTKTVSGI

-1530 AKDLVLESSDI
+1530 AKDLILESSDI
-1541 RAKDNIVLNAKNNL
+1541 RAKDDIVLNAKNYL

-1566 FKTETTSKR
+1566 FRTETTSKR

-1664 GIKYKRTSDYIS
+1664 GIKYKRTSDYVS
-1676 DNREKYKHSQL
+1676 DNSEKYKHSQL
-1687 YGEAGVTL
+1687 YGDAGVTL
-1695 DSQGRL
+1695 DSQGKL
-1701 RVEGVDIQTIG
+1701 RIQGVDIQTIG
-1712 PVYLKGVQGVEI
+1712 PVYLKGVKGVEI

-1858 KTIVTPEKNILVTN
+1858 KTIVTPEKNTLVTN
-1872 KNIYITSS
+1872 KNIYIRSS

-1907 KDSKSEILTDSKS
+1907 KDSKSEILTDSKNI
-1920 VNARMAL
+1920 NARMAL

-1945 QLKAI
+1945 QLKAL
-1950 KEIPNLGRLIS
+1950 KEIPNLGRVIS

-2029 DITFKSK
+2029 DIAFKSK

-2079 VTLMGA
+2079 VTLMGI

-2171 GKPDNRNNGNLGLSY
+2171 GNPDNRNNGNLGLSY

-2198 GIIGRESVKVK
+2198 GIIGRESIKVK

-2282 KDNDNSDNSNNNL
+2282 KDKKDNDNSDNSNNNL

-2342 NGKEEVEGVN
+2342 NGKEEVVGVN

-2424 SILRLER
+2424 SILNFER
-2431 KLQTVADFTSLIPT
+2431 KLQTASDLTSLLPT

-2563 SKSSLKITTNVS
+2563 SKSSLKINTNVS

-2613 GIKLGYGNK
+2613 GIKLSYKDK

-2657 PDFIGN
+2657 LDFIGN
-2663 DDKMYGVF
+2663 DDKWFGIF
-2671 GETKLINYTDLG
+2671 GESTLINPENINRAEKGLWTDKMG
-2683 KTNIG
+2683 NFFGTKAIFRRQTIG
-2688 KENNSLIEKIKRG
+2688 
-2701 PIAKALGRKQEM
+2701 
-2713 PGLFVSRLFI
+2713 GLYLPEVLVNKNK
-2723 ADKDDNDF
+2723 DKDEYRYSIVVGNKEIRTIQENYSKILNDGEMLSKKGIEMVISDSHGTYTF
-2731 KYSYD
+2731 NSPV
-2736 ITVDDIRRIKA
+2736 IA
-2747 NYINAKY
+2747 ENIN
-2754 QNEVFEDND
+2754 
-2763 LINTIRYPHGV
+2763 
-2774 YTHIDPEK
+2774 
-2782 AEEKYN
+2782 N
-2788 LAVMYRKASP
+2788 LLADYRKAATP
-2798 VEKKVIEERMK
+2798 KEREKYKNEIISLYTKDQQNKV
-2809 AINKEVHDYRL
+2809 N
-2820 RLAIEGP
+2820 LAMYGP
-2827 PILINSPYLIKTVED
+2827 PIFTDSPFLLKAVED
-2842 YRKDELRKEYGYG
+2842 YKKDELRKEYGYG
-2855 NYQDKGLPKNGKMN
+2855 NYQDKNLPKNKEIN
-2869 NSPQPYTRKETPAIA
+2869 ISPQPYTKKEAQPTLGIE
-2884 DINEYLN
+2884 EYLKG
-2891 NLRKGVGL
+2891 LRKGVGL

>member
-147 RNGVYINGGNFLN
+147 RNGVYVNGGNFLN

-277 TKGNLVSV
+277 TKGDLVSV

-436 KKEENKNTKNI
+436 KKEENKNTENI

-452 KEKGISI
+452 KEKGINI

-473 EVNLGNVIGNN
+473 EISLGNVTGNN

-492 ALAFNGKIIVNKG
+492 ALSFNGKIIVNKG

-520 ENDGGKLLSTGKISG
+520 ENDGGKLLSTGKIRG

-567 KSNGKIAL
+567 KSNGKIVL
-575 DIKETSNIK
+575 DMKETSNIK

-594 EDIKKEENKKNESN
+594 EDIKKEENKNQKDIEDDKN
-608 KNTENDEIK
+608 K

-632 IIRGREISLGNVT
+632 VIRGRKISLGNVT

-672 KGNIQELNTDKLE
+672 KGNIQELNADKLE

-699 RVKEISNK
+699 TVKEISNK
-707 NGEILGTE
+707 NGEILGVQT
-715 IVKLIGDKLDNFS
+715 VTLVGDKLN
-728 GLIKSNGKIALDIKE
+728 
-743 TSNVK
+743 
-748 GYILSDGLTKEDV
+748 
-761 KKEEN
+761 
-766 KKIESNKNTEN
+766 
-777 DETKEKGISI
+777 
-787 TGELDNTEGVIRGR
+787 
-801 KVSLG
+801 
-806 NVIGNNKGKID
+806 
-817 SLGALSFN
+817 
-825 GKIIVNKGGLITGNI
+825 
-840 QKLNIDKLINDG
+840 
-852 GKLLS
+852 
-857 TGKISGRVKEISN
+857 
-870 KNGEILGTETVKLIG
+870 
-885 DKLDNFSGLIKSN
+885 
-898 GKIALD
+898 
-904 IKETSNI
+904 
-911 KGYIL
+911 
-916 SDGLTKEDIKKE
+916 
-928 ENKNQK
+928 
-934 DIEDD
+934 
-939 KNKEKGINITGDLDN
+939 
-954 TEGVIRGREVNLG
+954 
-967 NVIGNNKG
+967 
-975 KIDSLG
+975 
-981 ALAFNGKIIVNK
+981 
-993 GGLITGNIQELNA
+993 
-1006 DKLENDGGKLLSTGK
+1006 
-1021 ISGRVKEISN
+1021 
-1031 KNGEIL
+1031 
-1037 GTETVKLIGD
+1037 
-1047 KLDNLSGVIRSY
+1047 NLSGVIRSY
-1059 GKIKLDEKDIS
+1059 GKVKLNEKDVS

-1085 AQNWKVE
+1085 AKNWKVE
-1092 EKFKEDKNKKDVN
+1092 EKVTEESKENKKDIK
-1105 EKREQTTGTLLN
+1105 EKQEKKEQTTGTILN
-1117 IGKLDNTKGI
+1117 LGRLDNTKGI
-1127 IASLSQT
+1127 IVSLSQT
-1134 TVNVEKIANNDGK
+1134 TVNTEKITNEDGK

-1156 TTANEY
+1156 TTPNEY

-1214 DTQADLRNAKDISAT
+1214 ATQADFYNTKDISAR
-1229 NLLSITAKN
+1229 NLLSITAEN

-1275 IKVENGRVVNGT
+1275 IEVKNGRVVNGT

-1477 KPERKWWRRRKED
+1477 KPERKWWRRRKEN

-1504 KYWDTVNKTKTVSGV
+1504 KYWDTVNKTKTVSGI

-1530 AKDLVLESSDI
+1530 AKDLILESSDI
-1541 RAKDNIVLNAKNNL
+1541 RAKDDIVLNAKNYL

-1566 FKTETTSKR
+1566 FRTETTSKR

-1664 GIKYKRTSDYIS
+1664 GIKYKRTSDYVS
-1676 DNREKYKHSQL
+1676 DNSEKYKHSQL
-1687 YGEAGVTL
+1687 YGDAGVTL
-1695 DSQGRL
+1695 DSQGKL
-1701 RVEGVDIQTIG
+1701 RIQGVDIQTIG
-1712 PVYLKGVQGVEI
+1712 PVYLKGVKGVEI

-1872 KNIYITSS
+1872 KNIYIRSS

-1907 KDSKSEILTDSKS
+1907 KDSKSEILTDSKNI
-1920 VNARMAL
+1920 NARMAL

-1945 QLKAI
+1945 QLKAL

-2008 NAAKST
+2008 NATKST

-2029 DITFKSK
+2029 DIAFKSK

-2065 KYATNSKNMGANFG
+2065 KYVTNSKNMGANFG
-2079 VTLMGA
+2079 VTLMGI

-2171 GKPDNRNNGNLGLSY
+2171 GNPDNRNNGNLGLSY

-2250 KQINVNGSVELNQR
+2250 KQINVNGKVELNQR

-2405 ALGKSR
+2405 ILKN
-2411 PDYEIKFRNKVYE
+2411 PKEDYEIKFRNKVYE

-2487 LSEIEPDDEGKV
+2487 LSEIKPDDEGKV

-2539 LIYNPTRGLV
+2539 LIYNPTRGFV

-2613 GIKLGYGNK
+2613 GIRLGYKDK
-2622 NKFLVGMFGSPIM
+2622 NKFLVGMFGSPIA
-2635 RDLIAGFGEPL
+2635 RNLIVGFEDNL
-2646 NFTFRGSAINF
+2646 SFTFRGSAINF
-2657 PDFIGN
+2657 RDFIGN
-2663 DDKMYGVF
+2663 DDKIFGIF
-2671 GETKLINYTDLG
+2671 GESTLINPENINRVKEHLWTDKLG
-2683 KTNIG
+2683 NFFGTKAILRRETIG
-2688 KENNSLIEKIKRG
+2688 
-2701 PIAKALGRKQEM
+2701 
-2713 PGLFVSRLFI
+2713 GLYLPEVLVNKNK
-2723 ADKDDNDF
+2723 DKDEYR
-2731 KYSYD
+2731 YSMVVGNKEIEGIQQNYSKILNLNEILSKKGIEMVISD
-2736 ITVDDIRRIKA
+2736 SHGTYTFNSPVIAENINNLLTDYRRAIT
-2747 NYINAKY
+2747 
-2754 QNEVFEDND
+2754 
-2763 LINTIRYPHGV
+2763 
-2774 YTHIDPEK
+2774 PE
-2782 AEEKYN
+2782 EREKYKNEIISLYTKDQQNKVN
-2788 LAVMYRKASP
+2788 LAMY
-2798 VEKKVIEERMK
+2798 
-2809 AINKEVHDYRL
+2809 
-2820 RLAIEGP
+2820 GP
-2827 PILINSPYLIKTVED
+2827 PIFTDSPFLLKAVED
-2842 YRKDELRKEYGYG
+2842 YKKDELRKEYGYG
-2855 NYQDKGLPKNGKMN
+2855 NYQDKNLPKNKEIN
-2869 NSPQPYTRKETPAIA
+2869 INPQPYTRKEAQPTLGIK
-2884 DINEYLN
+2884 EYLKG
-2891 NLRKGVGL
+2891 LREGVGL

>member
-6 ALFVKG
+6 VLFVKG

-21 TITFIMLLLFN
+21 TITFIMLLLFS

-137 GKKADLVMAN
+137 GKRADLVMAN
-147 RNGVYINGGNFLN
+147 RNGVYVNGGNFLN

-277 TKGNLVSV
+277 TKGDLVSV

-298 AQVDSG
+298 AQIDSG

-372 IKINSNQIQ
+372 IKINANQIQ

-411 IEINAKETSNVKGYI
+411 IEINVKETSNVKGYI

-473 EVNLGNVIGNN
+473 EISLGNVTGNN

-492 ALAFNGKIIVNKG
+492 ALSFNGKIIVNKG

-520 ENDGGKLLSTGKISG
+520 ENDGGKLLSTGKIRG

-567 KSNGKIAL
+567 KSNGKIVL
-575 DIKETSNIK
+575 DVKETSNVK

-594 EDIKKEENKKNESN
+594 EDIKKEENKNQKDVEDDKN
-608 KNTENDEIK
+608 K
-617 EKGISI
+617 EKGINI

-632 IIRGREISLGNVT
+632 VIRGREISLGNVT

-653 SLGALSFNGKII
+653 SLGALAFNGKII

-672 KGNIQELNTDKLE
+672 TGNIQELNTDKLE
-685 NDEGKLVSTEKISG
+685 NDGGKLLSTGKISG
-699 RVKEISNK
+699 TVKEISNK

-715 IVKLIGDKLDNFS
+715 TVKLIGDKLDNFF

-743 TSNVK
+743 TSNIK

-766 KKIESNKNTEN
+766 KNQKDVEDDKN
-777 DETKEKGISI
+777 KEKGISI
-787 TGELDNTEGVIRGR
+787 TGDLDNTEGVIRGR
-801 KVSLG
+801 EVNLG
-806 NVIGNNKGKID
+806 NVTGNNKGKID

-852 GKLLS
+852 GKLVS
-857 TGKISGRVKEISN
+857 TEKISGTVKEISN
-870 KNGEILGTETVKLIG
+870 KNGEILGVQTVTLVG
-885 DKLDNFSGLIKSN
+885 DKLN
-898 GKIALD
+898 
-904 IKETSNI
+904 
-911 KGYIL
+911 
-916 SDGLTKEDIKKE
+916 
-928 ENKNQK
+928 
-934 DIEDD
+934 
-939 KNKEKGINITGDLDN
+939 
-954 TEGVIRGREVNLG
+954 
-967 NVIGNNKG
+967 
-975 KIDSLG
+975 
-981 ALAFNGKIIVNK
+981 
-993 GGLITGNIQELNA
+993 
-1006 DKLENDGGKLLSTGK
+1006 
-1021 ISGRVKEISN
+1021 
-1031 KNGEIL
+1031 
-1037 GTETVKLIGD
+1037 
-1047 KLDNLSGVIRSY
+1047 NLSGVIRSY
-1059 GKIKLDEKDIS
+1059 GKVKLNEKDVS

-1085 AQNWKVE
+1085 AKNWKVE
-1092 EKFKEDKNKKDVN
+1092 EKVTEESKENKKDIK
-1105 EKREQTTGTLLN
+1105 EKQEKKEQTTGTLLN
-1117 IGKLDNTKGI
+1117 LGRLDNTKGI

-1134 TVNVEKIANNDGK
+1134 TVNTEKITNEDGK

-1156 TTANEY
+1156 TTPNEY

-1214 DTQADLRNAKDISAT
+1214 ATQADFYNTKDISAR
-1229 NLLSITAKN
+1229 NLLSITAEN

-1275 IKVENGRVVNGT
+1275 IEVKNGKVVNGT
-1287 AKYLDGVYRREDG
+1287 EKYLSGAYRREDG

-1477 KPERKWWRRRKED
+1477 KPERKWWRRRKEN

-1504 KYWDTVNKTKTVSGV
+1504 KYWDTVNKTKTVSGI

-1530 AKDLVLESSDI
+1530 AKDLILESSDI
-1541 RAKDNIVLNAKNNL
+1541 RAKDDIVLNAKNYL

-1566 FKTETTSKR
+1566 FRTETTSKR

-1664 GIKYKRTSDYIS
+1664 GIKYKRTSDYVS
-1676 DNREKYKHSQL
+1676 DNSEKYKHSQL

-1712 PVYLKGVQGVEI
+1712 PVYLKGVKGVEI

-1858 KTIVTPEKNILVTN
+1858 KTIVTPEKNTLVTN
-1872 KNIYITSS
+1872 KNIYIRSS

-1907 KDSKSEILTDSKS
+1907 KDSKSEILTDSKNI
-1920 VNARMAL
+1920 NARMAL

-1945 QLKAI
+1945 QLKAL

-2008 NAAKST
+2008 NATKST

-2029 DITFKSK
+2029 DIAFKSK

-2065 KYATNSKNMGANFG
+2065 KYVTNSKNMGANFG
-2079 VTLMGA
+2079 VTLMGI

-2171 GKPDNRNNGNLGLSY
+2171 GNPDNRNNGNLGLSY

-2198 GIIGRESVKVK
+2198 GIIGRESIKVK

-2250 KQINVNGSVELNQR
+2250 KQINVNGSVEINQR

-2282 KDNDNSDNSNNNL
+2282 KDNDNSDNSNNSNNNL

-2310 ERDNKV
+2310 EKSNRV

-2360 ITKDINVKKVEIEYK
+2360 ITKDINVKKIEIEYK

-2424 SILRLER
+2424 SILRPER
-2431 KLQTVADFTSLIPT
+2431 KLQTVADYTSLIPT

-2487 LSEIEPDDEGKV
+2487 LSEIKPDDEGKV

-2563 SKSSLKITTNVS
+2563 SKSSLKINTNVS

-2603 LGAFNWLQDN
+2603 LGAFNWLKDKK
-2613 GIKLGYGNK
+2613 IELGYKDK

-2657 PDFIGN
+2657 LDFIGN
-2663 DDKMYGVF
+2663 DDKWFGIF
-2671 GETKLINYTDLG
+2671 GESTLINPENINRAEKGLWTDKMG
-2683 KTNIG
+2683 NFFGTKAIFRRQTIG
-2688 KENNSLIEKIKRG
+2688 GLYLPEISNNKDKNKDEYIYSIVIGNNEIRTIQENYSKILKKGMELSDQGIEMVI
-2701 PIAKALGRKQEM
+2701 
-2713 PGLFVSRLFI
+2713 S
-2723 ADKDDNDF
+2723 D
-2731 KYSYD
+2731 
-2736 ITVDDIRRIKA
+2736 
-2747 NYINAKY
+2747 
-2754 QNEVFEDND
+2754 
-2763 LINTIRYPHGV
+2763 PHGT
-2774 YTHIDPEK
+2774 YTSDSPVI
-2782 AEEKYN
+2782 AENINN
-2788 LAVMYRKASP
+2788 LLTDYRKAITP
-2798 VEKKVIEERMK
+2798 EEKEKYKNEIISLYTKDQQNKV
-2809 AINKEVHDYRL
+2809 N
-2820 RLAIEGP
+2820 LAMYGP
-2827 PILINSPYLIKTVED
+2827 PIFPNSPFLVKAVEN
-2842 YRKDELRKEYGYG
+2842 YRKDELRKEYSYG
-2855 NYQDKGLPKNGKMN
+2855 NYQDKGLPKNKEMN
-2869 NSPQPYTRKETPAIA
+2869 ISPQPYTRKETPPTLGI
-2884 DINEYLN
+2884 EKYLKG
-2891 NLRKGVGL
+2891 LREGVGL

>member
-6 ALFVKG
+6 VLFVKG

-21 TITFIMLLLFN
+21 TITFIMLLLFS

-137 GKKADLVMAN
+137 GKRADLVMAN
-147 RNGVYINGGNFLN
+147 RNGVYVNGGNFLN

-277 TKGNLVSV
+277 TKGDLVSV

-372 IKINSNQIQ
+372 IKINANQIQ

-452 KEKGISI
+452 KEKGINI

-473 EVNLGNVIGNN
+473 EVNLGNVTGNNKGKIDSLGALSFNGKIIVNKGGLITGNIQELNADKLENDGGKLLSTGKIRGRVKEISNKNGEILGTETVKLIGDKLDNFSGLIKSNGKIALDAKETSNVKGYILSDGLTKEDVKKEENKNTKNIAEVKNKEKGINITGDLDNTEGVIRGREVNLGNVTGNN

-505 GLITGNIQELNADKL
+505 GLITGNIQELNTDKL

-575 DIKETSNIK
+575 D
-584 GYILSDGLTK
+584 
-594 EDIKKEENKKNESN
+594 
-608 KNTENDEIK
+608 
-617 EKGISI
+617 
-623 TGDLDNTEG
+623 
-632 IIRGREISLGNVT
+632 
-645 GNNKGKID
+645 
-653 SLGALSFNGKII
+653 A
-665 VNKGGLI
+665 
-672 KGNIQELNTDKLE
+672 
-685 NDEGKLVSTEKISG
+685 
-699 RVKEISNK
+699 
-707 NGEILGTE
+707 
-715 IVKLIGDKLDNFS
+715 
-728 GLIKSNGKIALDIKE
+728 KE

-766 KKIESNKNTEN
+766 KNTKNIAEVKN
-777 DETKEKGISI
+777 KEKGINI
-787 TGELDNTEGVIRGR
+787 TGDLDNTEGVIRGR
-801 KVSLG
+801 EVNLG
-806 NVIGNNKGKID
+806 NVTGNNKGKID

-852 GKLLS
+852 GKLVS
-857 TGKISGRVKEISN
+857 TEKISGTVKEISN
-870 KNGEILGTETVKLIG
+870 KNGEILGVQTVTLVG
-885 DKLDNFSGLIKSN
+885 DKLN
-898 GKIALD
+898 
-904 IKETSNI
+904 
-911 KGYIL
+911 
-916 SDGLTKEDIKKE
+916 
-928 ENKNQK
+928 
-934 DIEDD
+934 
-939 KNKEKGINITGDLDN
+939 
-954 TEGVIRGREVNLG
+954 
-967 NVIGNNKG
+967 
-975 KIDSLG
+975 
-981 ALAFNGKIIVNK
+981 
-993 GGLITGNIQELNA
+993 
-1006 DKLENDGGKLLSTGK
+1006 
-1021 ISGRVKEISN
+1021 
-1031 KNGEIL
+1031 
-1037 GTETVKLIGD
+1037 
-1047 KLDNLSGVIRSY
+1047 NLSGVIRSY
-1059 GKIKLDEKDIS
+1059 GKVKLNEKDVS

-1214 DTQADLRNAKDISAT
+1214 ATQADFYNTKDISAR
-1229 NLLSITAKN
+1229 NLLSITAEN

-1275 IKVENGRVVNGT
+1275 IEVKNGKVVNGT
-1287 AKYLDGVYRREDG
+1287 EKYLSGAYRREDG

-1676 DNREKYKHSQL
+1676 DNSEKYKHSQL

-1712 PVYLKGVQGVEI
+1712 PVYLKGVKGVEI

-1762 TKEMDTIKSVGS
+1762 TKETDTIKSVGS

-1907 KDSKSEILTDSKS
+1907 KDSKSEILTDSKNI
-1920 VNARMAL
+1920 NARMAL

-1945 QLKAI
+1945 QLKAL

-2029 DITFKSK
+2029 DIAFKSK

-2079 VTLMGA
+2079 VTLMGI

-2092 NYGQMNSK
+2092 NYGQINSK

-2171 GKPDNRNNGNLGLSY
+2171 GNPDNRNNGNLGLSY

-2295 KKSKNSNDNKGEDVE
+2295 KKSKNSDDNKGEDVE

-2424 SILRLER
+2424 SILNFER
-2431 KLQTVADFTSLIPT
+2431 KLQTASDLTSLLPT

-2487 LSEIEPDDEGKV
+2487 LSEIKPDDEGKV

-2539 LIYNPTRGLV
+2539 LIYNPTRGFV

-2613 GIKLGYGNK
+2613 GIKLGYKDK
-2622 NKFLVGMFGSPIM
+2622 NKFLVGMFGSPIA
-2635 RDLIAGFGEPL
+2635 RNLIVGFEDNL
-2646 NFTFRGSAINF
+2646 SFTFRGSAINF
-2657 PDFIGN
+2657 RDFIGN
-2663 DDKMYGVF
+2663 DDKIFGIF
-2671 GETKLINYTDLG
+2671 GESTLINPENINRVKEHLWTDKLG
-2683 KTNIG
+2683 NFFGTKAILRRETIG
-2688 KENNSLIEKIKRG
+2688 
-2701 PIAKALGRKQEM
+2701 
-2713 PGLFVSRLFI
+2713 GLYLPEVLVNKNK
-2723 ADKDDNDF
+2723 DKDEYR
-2731 KYSYD
+2731 YSMVVGNKEIEGIQQNYSKILNLNEILSKKGIEMVISD
-2736 ITVDDIRRIKA
+2736 SHGTYTFNSPVIAENINNLLTDYRRAIT
-2747 NYINAKY
+2747 
-2754 QNEVFEDND
+2754 
-2763 LINTIRYPHGV
+2763 
-2774 YTHIDPEK
+2774 PE
-2782 AEEKYN
+2782 EREKYKNEIISLYTKDQQNKVN
-2788 LAVMYRKASP
+2788 LAMY
-2798 VEKKVIEERMK
+2798 
-2809 AINKEVHDYRL
+2809 
-2820 RLAIEGP
+2820 GP
-2827 PILINSPYLIKTVED
+2827 PIFTDSPFLLKAVED
-2842 YRKDELRKEYGYG
+2842 YKKDELRKEYGYG
-2855 NYQDKGLPKNGKMN
+2855 NYQDKNLPKNKEIN
-2869 NSPQPYTRKETPAIA
+2869 INPQPYTRKEAQPTLGIK
-2884 DINEYLN
+2884 EYLKG
-2891 NLRKGVGL
+2891 LREGVGL

>member
-6 ALFVKG
+6 VLFVKG

-21 TITFIMLLLFN
+21 TITFIMLLLFS

-137 GKKADLVMAN
+137 GKRADLVMAN
-147 RNGVYINGGNFLN
+147 RNGVYVNGGNFLN

-277 TKGNLVSV
+277 TKGDLVSV

-372 IKINSNQIQ
+372 IKINANQIQ

-436 KKEENKNTKNI
+436 KKEENKNTENI

-452 KEKGISI
+452 KEKGINI

-473 EVNLGNVIGNN
+473 KVSLGNVTGNN

-492 ALAFNGKIIVNKG
+492 TLSFNGKIIVNKG

-520 ENDGGKLLSTGKISG
+520 ENDGGKLLSTGKIRG

-575 DIKETSNIK
+575 DVKETSNVK

-594 EDIKKEENKKNESN
+594 EDIKKEENKNQKDIEDDKN
-608 KNTENDEIK
+608 K

-623 TGDLDNTEG
+623 TGELDNTEG
-632 IIRGREISLGNVT
+632 VIRGRKISLGNVT

-672 KGNIQELNTDKLE
+672 KGNIQELNADKLE
-685 NDEGKLVSTEKISG
+685 NDEGKLVST
-699 RVKEISNK
+699 
-707 NGEILGTE
+707 
-715 IVKLIGDKLDNFS
+715 
-728 GLIKSNGKIALDIKE
+728 GKI
-743 TSNVK
+743 
-748 GYILSDGLTKEDV
+748 
-761 KKEEN
+761 
-766 KKIESNKNTEN
+766 
-777 DETKEKGISI
+777 
-787 TGELDNTEGVIRGR
+787 R
-801 KVSLG
+801 
-806 NVIGNNKGKID
+806 
-817 SLGALSFN
+817 
-825 GKIIVNKGGLITGNI
+825 
-840 QKLNIDKLINDG
+840 
-852 GKLLS
+852 
-857 TGKISGRVKEISN
+857 GRVKEISN

-885 DKLDNFSGLIKSN
+885 DKLNNFSGLIKSN

-904 IKETSNI
+904 VKEISNV

-954 TEGVIRGREVNLG
+954 TEGVIRGRKVSLG
-967 NVIGNNKG
+967 NVTGNNKG

-981 ALAFNGKIIVNK
+981 TLSFNGKIIVNK
-993 GGLITGNIQELNA
+993 GGLITGNIQKLNI
-1006 DKLENDGGKLLSTGK
+1006 DKLINDGGKLVSTEK
-1021 ISGRVKEISN
+1021 ISGIVKEISN

-1037 GTETVKLIGD
+1037 GVQTVTLVGD
-1047 KLDNLSGVIRSY
+1047 KLNNLSGVIRSY
-1059 GKIKLDEKDIS
+1059 GKVKLNEKDVS

-1214 DTQADLRNAKDISAT
+1214 ATQADFYNTKDISAR
-1229 NLLSITAKN
+1229 NLLSITAEN

-1275 IKVENGRVVNGT
+1275 IEVKNGKVVNGT
-1287 AKYLDGVYRREDG
+1287 EKYLSGAYRREDG

-1676 DNREKYKHSQL
+1676 DNSEKYKHSQL

-1712 PVYLKGVQGVEI
+1712 PVYLKGVKGVEI

-1762 TKEMDTIKSVGS
+1762 TKETDTIKSVGS

-1907 KDSKSEILTDSKS
+1907 KDSKSEILTDSKNI
-1920 VNARMAL
+1920 NARMAL

-1945 QLKAI
+1945 QLKAL

-2029 DITFKSK
+2029 DIAFKSK

-2079 VTLMGA
+2079 VTLMGI

-2171 GKPDNRNNGNLGLSY
+2171 GNPDNRNNGNLGLSY

-2215 LIGSIIANVDDKGND
+2215 LIGSIIANVDEKGKD

-2250 KQINVNGSVELNQR
+2250 KQINVNGSVEINQR

-2295 KKSKNSNDNKGEDVE
+2295 KKSKNSDDNKGEDVE

-2424 SILRLER
+2424 SILNFER
-2431 KLQTVADFTSLIPT
+2431 KLQTASDLTSLLPT

-2563 SKSSLKITTNVS
+2563 SKSSLKINTNVS

-2613 GIKLGYGNK
+2613 GIKLGYKDK

-2736 ITVDDIRRIKA
+2736 ITPVDIDRIKD
-2747 NYINAKY
+2747 NYAKAKY

-2827 PILINSPYLIKTVED
+2827 PILINSPYLIKAVED
-2842 YRKDELRKEYGYG
+2842 YRKEELRKEYGYG
-2855 NYQDKGLPKNGKMN
+2855 NYQDKGLPKNKEMN
-2869 NSPQPYTRKETPAIA
+2869 LSPQPYKRKKTPTTVE
-2884 DINEYLN
+2884 INEYLEK
-2891 NLRKGVGL
+2891 LRKGVGL

>member
-6 ALFVKG
+6 VLFVKG

-21 TITFIMLLLFN
+21 TITFIMLLLFS

-137 GKKADLVMAN
+137 GKRADLVMAN
-147 RNGVYINGGNFLN
+147 RNGVYVNGGNFLN

-277 TKGNLVSV
+277 TKGDLVSV

-372 IKINSNQIQ
+372 IKINANQIQ

-411 IEINAKETSNVKGYI
+411 IEINVKETSNVKGYI

-436 KKEENKNTKNI
+436 KKEENKNTENI

-452 KEKGISI
+452 KEKGINI

-473 EVNLGNVIGNN
+473 EVNLGNV
-484 KGKIDSLG
+484 
-492 ALAFNGKIIVNKG
+492 
-505 GLITGNIQELNADKL
+505 T
-520 ENDGGKLLSTGKISG
+520 
-535 RVKEISNKNG
+535 
-545 EILGTETVKLIG
+545 
-557 DKLDNFSGLI
+557 
-567 KSNGKIAL
+567 
-575 DIKETSNIK
+575 
-584 GYILSDGLTK
+584 
-594 EDIKKEENKKNESN
+594 
-608 KNTENDEIK
+608 
-617 EKGISI
+617 
-623 TGDLDNTEG
+623 
-632 IIRGREISLGNVT
+632 
-645 GNNKGKID
+645 
-653 SLGALSFNGKII
+653 
-665 VNKGGLI
+665 
-672 KGNIQELNTDKLE
+672 
-685 NDEGKLVSTEKISG
+685 
-699 RVKEISNK
+699 
-707 NGEILGTE
+707 
-715 IVKLIGDKLDNFS
+715 
-728 GLIKSNGKIALDIKE
+728 
-743 TSNVK
+743 
-748 GYILSDGLTKEDV
+748 
-761 KKEEN
+761 
-766 KKIESNKNTEN
+766 
-777 DETKEKGISI
+777 
-787 TGELDNTEGVIRGR
+787 
-801 KVSLG
+801 
-806 NVIGNNKGKID
+806 GNNKGKID

-852 GKLLS
+852 GKLVSTEKISGRVKEISNKNGEILGVQTVTLVGDKLDNFSGLIKSNGKIALDIKETSNVKGYILSDGLTKEDIKKEENKKIESNKNTENDEIKEKGISITGDLDNTEGVIRGRKISLGNVTGNNKGKIDSLGTLSFNGKIIVNKGGLIKGNIQELNADKLENDEGKLVS

-885 DKLDNFSGLIKSN
+885 DKLNNFSGLIKSN

-904 IKETSNI
+904 VKETSNV

-967 NVIGNNKG
+967 NVTGNNKG

-981 ALAFNGKIIVNK
+981 ALSFNGKIIVNK
-993 GGLITGNIQELNA
+993 GGLITGNIQKLNI
-1006 DKLENDGGKLLSTGK
+1006 DKLINDGGKLVSTEK

-1037 GTETVKLIGD
+1037 GVQTVTLVGD
-1047 KLDNLSGVIRSY
+1047 KLNNLSGVIRSY
-1059 GKIKLDEKDIS
+1059 GKVKLNEKDVS

-1085 AQNWKVE
+1085 AKNWKVE
-1092 EKFKEDKNKKDVN
+1092 EKVTEESKENKKDIK
-1105 EKREQTTGTLLN
+1105 EKQEKKEQTTGTLLN
-1117 IGKLDNTKGI
+1117 LGRLDNTKGI

-1134 TVNVEKIANNDGK
+1134 TVNTEKITNEDGK

-1156 TTANEY
+1156 TTPNEY

-1214 DTQADLRNAKDISAT
+1214 AIQTDLRNAKDISAT

-1250 TYLEAK
+1250 IYLEAK

-1275 IKVENGRVVNGT
+1275 IEVKNGRVVNGT

-1477 KPERKWWRRRKED
+1477 KPERKWWRRRKEN

-1504 KYWDTVNKTKTVSGV
+1504 KYWDTVNKTKTVSGI

-1530 AKDLVLESSDI
+1530 AKDLILESSDI
-1541 RAKDNIVLNAKNNL
+1541 RAKDDIVLNAKNYL

-1566 FKTETTSKR
+1566 FRTETTSKR

-1664 GIKYKRTSDYIS
+1664 GIKYKRTSDYVS
-1676 DNREKYKHSQL
+1676 DNSEKYKHSQL
-1687 YGEAGVTL
+1687 YGDAGVTL
-1695 DSQGRL
+1695 DSQGKL
-1701 RVEGVDIQTIG
+1701 RIQGVDIQTIG
-1712 PVYLKGVQGVEI
+1712 PVYLKGVKGVEI

-1828 MRAGMFTSLSL
+1828 MRAGIFTSLSL

-1907 KDSKSEILTDSKS
+1907 KDSKSEILTDSKNI
-1920 VNARMAL
+1920 NARMAL

-1950 KEIPNLGRLIS
+1950 KEIPNLGRVIS

-2029 DITFKSK
+2029 DIAFKSK

-2057 ILIQASAD
+2057 ILIQASTD
-2065 KYATNSKNMGANFG
+2065 KYAINSKNMGANFG
-2079 VTLMGA
+2079 VTLMGI

-2171 GKPDNRNNGNLGLSY
+2171 GNPDNRNNGNLGLSY

-2342 NGKEEVEGVN
+2342 NGKEEVVGVN

-2424 SILRLER
+2424 SISKVES
-2431 KLQTVADFTSLIPT
+2431 KLAPINDIVSIFPT
-2445 EQYHGG
+2445 GEYDGG
-2451 IFEQLVRRKDQ
+2451 ILEQIVKLVRKDKTPIIEIAIRK
-2462 VKLIGIKIKMNEDGT
+2462 NEDGT
-2477 PDIKLARKKK
+2477 PSINLEEKRK
-2487 LSEIEPDDEGKV
+2487 LSEVGVDENGKKQKKV
-2499 YIFGNGIRETEEG
+2499 QVFVNGIRERRID

-2519 KSMSPENLERYKSG
+2519 KSMSPENLEKYNRG
-2533 KTVEIA
+2533 ETVKIA
-2539 LIYNPTRGLV
+2539 LIYNQTRGLV
-2549 ADGLECVAGKLCDG
+2549 ADGLECVVGKVFDG
-2563 SKSSLKITTNVS
+2563 SWSSFYIATGVS
-2575 KETATI
+2575 RGATI
-2581 LATRDRNVTYIYNM
+2581 VFASGDKSVNYDTGT
-2595 YSQGNIVG
+2595 YSQGNIVTV
-2603 LGAFNWLQDN
+2603 GAFNKLKN
-2613 GIKLGYGNK
+2613 NNIKLGNEETS
-2622 NKFLVGMFGSPIM
+2622 FLLRMYGSPTKKSTM
-2635 RDLIAGFGEPL
+2635 VSFEEPL
-2646 NFTFRGSAINF
+2646 GIKVIGSAANMT
-2657 PDFIGN
+2657 DFVAHSKKSLGI
-2663 DDKMYGVF
+2663 F
-2671 GETKLINYTDLG
+2671 GETKLVNLANVDKVKNNKIQNILGVLPVLKIFTKETGAGLYLPQLSDENKEKDDYKYSIVVTKGIKDQIQENYSNILPKDTVLLDEGIESLISYSHG
-2683 KTNIG
+2683 TYTYESAAIAESIG
-2688 KENNSLIEKIKRG
+2688 KKL
-2701 PIAKALGRKQEM
+2701 
-2713 PGLFVSRLFI
+2713 
-2723 ADKDDNDF
+2723 
-2731 KYSYD
+2731 
-2736 ITVDDIRRIKA
+2736 
-2747 NYINAKY
+2747 
-2754 QNEVFEDND
+2754 
-2763 LINTIRYPHGV
+2763 
-2774 YTHIDPEK
+2774 
-2782 AEEKYN
+2782 EEYK
-2788 LAVMYRKASP
+2788 VASP
-2798 VEKKVIEERMK
+2798 ARKGELEKEIKDLYIKDQVNK
-2809 AINKEVHDYRL
+2809 INLMIY
-2820 RLAIEGP
+2820 GP
-2827 PILINSPYLIKTVED
+2827 PILNNSPFLL
-2842 YRKDELRKEYGYG
+2842 DEVNEYNKGEFEKKYGYG
-2855 NYQDKGLPKNGKMN
+2855 NYQDKGLPKTKEINI
-2869 NSPQPYTRKETPAIA
+2869 SPQSYVKKKNSTIV
-2884 DINEYLN
+2884 DINEYLG
-2891 NLRKGVGL
+2891 NLRKGVDK